1 MASANVNY
9 RVGIDVGSYS
19 IGMAAIAIDDDGKP
33 TEILSAISLIHDSG
47 VDPDSAKSAATR
59 LATSGIARRTRRLY
73 RRKRKRLAKLDK
85 FISSQGWPLKEFEE
99 YEDPFYPW
107 RVRAE
112 LATTPITDKQ
122 ELGEKLSIALRH
134 IARHRGWRNPYSKVT
149 ALYTV
154 AEPSDAFLAIQ
165 GECAKKLGRS
175 IPQTTTVGQLV
186 ASMNLGKTRL
196 RGKAKL
202 ANKANPH
209 GKEAGLF
216 TANKLQ
222 QSDYANEIHTIAKV
236 QGFSNEL
243 VKQIIDHVFA
253 AESPKGSAAERVGKD
268 PLQPTKKRA
277 LKASDAFQRYRIAA
291 LIGNLRIRNSKGNR
305 RLTAEDTRLV
315 FDYLRSLPPKQE
327 PTWQLVAEQLKI
339 DRGNLV
345 GTAIMTDDGER
356 AGAKPPVH
364 ETNRLMESTKIK
376 LLATW
381 WKSADADARAAMV
394 KALSNAEVDDFDSQA
409 GAQVQEFFFGISD
422 KDHEELDKLH
432 LPIGRAAYSEDTLV
446 RLTKRMIDEGM
457 DLYEARQAEFK
468 IPNDWAPPAPEIGE
482 QVGNPAVDRVLKATA
497 RWLNAAERQW
507 GTPKSVNIEH
517 VRDAFMSESSARK
530 LDQDNQRRAKRN
542 EEIVAKMQEIL
553 GIEGR
558 PSRADVWRF
567 QSVERQNCQCAYC
580 GTQIS
585 YKNSEMDHIVPRA
598 GEGSTN
604 TRDNLVAVCRECNS
618 SKSNIAFAV
627 WAENTSRPGVSVQK
641 AVERTRH
648 WVTDSG
654 LRESEFKKFR
664 KQVCD
669 RLRRKATDEPIDA
682 RSLESVAWMA
692 NELRSRIT
700 QKFKDGDT
708 KVRVYN
714 GTLTAKARRASGIS
728 GKLEFVD
735 GKGKSRLDRRHH
747 VVDAAVVAFMSNYVA
762 ETLALRSNMK
772 FDYELRSGKKSKQK
786 LEHKKPKYKTFTGPT
801 PAHQTEWVKWNIRMQ
816 ALAELLNNALAQD
829 RIVVMHNLRLR
840 LGNGAAH
847 EDTIG
852 KLTRIKVGDA
862 ISTTDIDRASSE
874 ALWCALTRDPDF
886 DPKTGLPENPNRTI
900 RIHGTHLTASDEI
913 TVFPV
918 TAASIPIRDGF
929 AKLGSNYHHVR
940 LFRVPNGKKYK
951 YCLMQVYTV
960 DLLKFRKEDLF
971 TVELKPQTISVRTC
985 EAPLR
990 KALANGTA
998 EYLGWLVSDDELFV
1012 NISSFDTP
1020 GIVKLREEYGP
1031 VNRWRLAGFNSNTQM
1046 VLRPLYLSKEGLKPD
1061 VDPEIK
1067 KIIDNR
1073 GWFITVNKLF
1083 STGHVTVV
1091 RRDALGRPR
1100 LHSAA
1105 HLPICWEVK

>member
-1 MASANVNY
+1 MNSANVNY

-112 LATTPITDKQ
+112 LATTAITDQQ

-154 AEPSDAFLAIQ
+154 TEPSDAFLAMQ
-165 GECAKKLGRS
+165 EECAKKLGRS
-175 IPQTTTVGQLV
+175 IPKTITVGQLV

-196 RGKAKL
+196 RGENSLL
-202 ANKANPH
+202 AARPR
-209 GKEAGLF
+209 
-216 TANKLQ
+216 
-222 QSDYANEIHTIAKV
+222 QSDNANEIHAIAKV
-236 QGFSNEL
+236 QGLSNDL

-291 LIGNLRIRNSKGNR
+291 LIGNLRIRGGKGNR
-305 RLTAEDTRLV
+305 RLTAEETRLV
-315 FDYLRSLPPKQE
+315 FDYLRSLPAKQE
-327 PTWQLVAEQLKI
+327 PTWQLVAEQLRI

-376 LLATW
+376 PLAAW

-422 KDHEELDKLH
+422 EDQEKLDGLH

-446 RLTKRMIDEGM
+446 RLTKRMIGEGM

-482 QVGNPAVDRVLKATA
+482 RVGNPAVDRVLKATA
-497 RWLNAAERQW
+497 RWLNATERQW

-517 VRDAFMSESSARK
+517 VRDAFMSESSARE
-530 LDQDNQRRAKRN
+530 LDRDNQQRAKRN
-542 EEIVAKMQEIL
+542 VKVVAEMQEKL

-567 QSVERQNCQCAYC
+567 QSIQRQNGKCAYC
-580 GTQIS
+580 EAQIS
-585 YKNSEMDHIVPRA
+585 FKNSEMDHIVPQA

-627 WAENTSRPGVSVQK
+627 WAENTSRPGVSVK
-641 AVERTRH
+641 EAVERTHH

-654 LRESEFKKFR
+654 LRKPEFDKFR

-692 NELRSRIT
+692 NELRSRIA

-708 KVRVYN
+708 KVRVYK
-714 GTLTAKARRASGIS
+714 GALTAEARRASGIS

-735 GKGKSRLDRRHH
+735 SKGKSRLDRRHH
-747 VVDAAVVAFMSNYVA
+747 AVDAAVVAFMSHYVA

-772 FDYELRSGKKSKQK
+772 FDQELRRKAPQWR
-786 LEHKKPKYKTFTGPT
+786 EFTGSDHV
-801 PAHQTEWVKWNIRMQ
+801 HQVEWTKWKYRMQ

-852 KLTRIKVGDA
+852 KLTRFKVGDA

-874 ALWCALTRDPDF
+874 ALWCALTRDPDY
-886 DPKTGLPENPNRTI
+886 DPKTGLPENPNRMI
-900 RIHGTHLTASDEI
+900 RIHGTHLAASDEI

-918 TAASIPIRDGF
+918 VAASVPIRDGF

-951 YCLMQVYTV
+951 YCLMQVYAV

-1020 GIVKLREEYGP
+1020 GIVKLQEAYGL

-1073 GWFITVNKLF
+1073 GWFVTVNKLF

-1100 LHSAA
+1100 FHSAA

>member
-1 MASANVNY
+1 MTSANVNY

-112 LATTPITDKQ
+112 LATTPITDQQ

-154 AEPSDAFLAIQ
+154 AEPSDALVSIQ
-165 GECAKKLGRS
+165 EQCATELGRP
-175 IPQTTTVGQLV
+175 IPPTTTVGQLI

-196 RGKAKL
+196 RGEDSLL
-202 ANKANPH
+202 AARPR
-209 GKEAGLF
+209 
-216 TANKLQ
+216 
-222 QSDYANEIHTIAKV
+222 QSDNANEIHAIAKV
-236 QGFSNEL
+236 QGLSNDL

-291 LIGNLRIRNSKGNR
+291 LIGNLRIRGGKKNR
-305 RLTAEDTRLV
+305 RLTTEETRLV
-315 FDYLRSLPPKQE
+315 FDYLRSLPAKQE

-356 AGAKPPVH
+356 AGARPPVH

-376 LLATW
+376 PLATW

-422 KDHEELDKLH
+422 EDQEKLDGLH
-432 LPIGRAAYSEDTLV
+432 LPIGRAAYSEDTLD
-446 RLTKRMIDEGM
+446 RLTKRMIGEGM

-482 QVGNPAVDRVLKATA
+482 RVGNPAVDRVLKATA

-507 GTPKSVNIEH
+507 GAPKSINIEH
-517 VRDAFMSESSARK
+517 VRAAFMSESSTRE
-530 LDQDNQRRAKRN
+530 LDRDNQQRAKRN
-542 EEIVAKMQEIL
+542 VKVVAEMQEKL

-567 QSVERQNCQCAYC
+567 QSIQRQNGKCAYC

-585 YKNSEMDHIVPRA
+585 YTNSEMDHIVPQA

-654 LRESEFKKFR
+654 LRKPEFDKFR

-692 NELRSRIT
+692 NELRSRIA

-708 KVRVYN
+708 KVRVYK
-714 GTLTAKARRASGIS
+714 GALTAEARRASGIS

-747 VVDAAVVAFMSNYVA
+747 AVDAAVVAFMSHYVA

-772 FDYELRSGKKSKQK
+772 FDQELRRKAPQWR
-786 LEHKKPKYKTFTGPT
+786 EFTGSDHV
-801 PAHQTEWVKWNIRMQ
+801 HQVEWTKWKYRMQ

-900 RIHGTHLTASDEI
+900 RIHETHLTASDEI

-918 TAASIPIRDGF
+918 AAASVPIRDGF

-998 EYLGWLVSDDELFV
+998 EYLGWLVSDDELL
-1012 NISSFDTP
+1012 IDTSSFDAP
-1020 GIVKLREEYGP
+1020 GVAKLREEYGP
-1031 VNRWRLAGFNSNTQM
+1031 VNRWRLAGLTSVTRLN
-1046 VLRPLYLSKEGLKPD
+1046 LRPLYLSKEGLKPD

-1073 GWFITVNKLF
+1073 SWIITVNKLF
-1083 STGHVTVV
+1083 SIGHVKII

-1100 LHSAA
+1100 LYSAA

>member
-1 MASANVNY
+1 MMMEN
-9 RVGIDVGSYS
+9 
-19 IGMAAIAIDDDGKP
+19 

-85 FISSQGWPLKEFEE
+85 FIRSQGWPLKEFEE

-154 AEPSDAFLAIQ
+154 TEPADALMSIQ
-165 GECAKKLGRS
+165 EQCATELGRP
-175 IPQTTTVGQLV
+175 IPPTTTAGQLI

-196 RGKAKL
+196 RGEDSLL
-202 ANKANPH
+202 AARPR
-209 GKEAGLF
+209 
-216 TANKLQ
+216 
-222 QSDYANEIHTIAKV
+222 QSDNANEIHAIAKV
-236 QGFSNEL
+236 QGLSNEL

-277 LKASDAFQRYRIAA
+277 LKASDAFQQYRIAA
-291 LIGNLRIRNSKGNR
+291 LIGNLRIRGGKENR
-305 RLTAEDTRLV
+305 RLTAEETRLI
-315 FDYLRSLPPKQE
+315 FDYLRSLPAKQE

-376 LLATW
+376 PLAAW
-381 WKSADADARAAMV
+381 WKSADTDARAAMV

-422 KDHEELDKLH
+422 EDQEKLDGLH
-432 LPIGRAAYSEDTLV
+432 LPIGRAAYSEDTLD
-446 RLTKRMIDEGM
+446 RLTKRMIGEGM

-482 QVGNPAVDRVLKATA
+482 RVGNPAVDRVLKATA

-507 GTPKSVNIEH
+507 GAPKSVNIEH
-517 VRDAFMSESSARK
+517 VRDAFMSESSARE
-530 LDQDNQRRAKRN
+530 LDRDNQQRAKRN
-542 EEIVAKMQEIL
+542 VKVVAEMQEKL

-567 QSVERQNCQCAYC
+567 QSIQRQNGKCAYC
-580 GTQIS
+580 EAQIS
-585 YKNSEMDHIVPRA
+585 FKNSEMDHIVPQA

-604 TRDNLVAVCRECNS
+604 TRDNLVAVCHECNS

-627 WAENTSRPGVSVQK
+627 WAENTSRPGVSVQN
-641 AVERTRH
+641 AVEQTRH

-669 RLRRKATDEPIDA
+669 RLQRKATDEPIDA

-692 NELRSRIT
+692 NELRSRIA

-708 KVRVYN
+708 KVRVYK
-714 GTLTAKARRASGIS
+714 GTLTAEARRASGIS

-747 VVDAAVVAFMSNYVA
+747 AVDAAVVAFTSNYVA

-772 FDYELRSGKKSKQK
+772 FDQELRRKAPQWR
-786 LEHKKPKYKTFTGPT
+786 EFTGSDHV
-801 PAHQTEWVKWNIRMQ
+801 HQVEWTKWKYRMQ
-816 ALAELLNNALAQD
+816 ALAELLNNALVQD

-918 TAASIPIRDGF
+918 AAASVPIRDGF
-929 AKLGSNYHHVR
+929 AKLGGNYHHVR
-940 LFRVPNGKKYK
+940 LFRVPSGKKYN
-951 YCLMQVYTV
+951 YFLMRVYTI

-971 TVELKPQTISVRTC
+971 TVELKPQTISVRKC
-985 EAPLR
+985 LPKLR
-990 KALANGTA
+990 EALANGTA
-998 EYLGWLVSDDELFV
+998 EYLGWLVNDDELL
-1012 NISSFDTP
+1012 IRASSASTEKP
-1020 GIVKLREEYGP
+1020 IAKLQEHYGATK
-1031 VNRWRLAGFNSNTQM
+1031 RWRFAGTDSESKIL
-1046 VLRPLYLSKEGLKPD
+1046 LRPLQLSAEGLPSD
-1061 VDPEIK
+1061 VEKDIREIVEK
-1067 KIIDNR
+1067 R
-1073 GWFITVNKLF
+1073 GWRISINSLF
-1083 STGHVTVV
+1083 NGARVTII

-1100 LHSAA
+1100 LYSAA

>member
-1 MASANVNY
+1 MTSANVNY

-85 FISSQGWPLKEFEE
+85 FIRSQGWPLKEFEE

-154 AEPSDAFLAIQ
+154 TEPSDALMSIQ
-165 GECAKKLGRS
+165 EQCATELGRP
-175 IPQTTTVGQLV
+175 IPPTTTAGQLI

-196 RGKAKL
+196 RGEDSLL
-202 ANKANPH
+202 AARPR
-209 GKEAGLF
+209 
-216 TANKLQ
+216 
-222 QSDYANEIHTIAKV
+222 QSDNANEIHAIAKV
-236 QGFSNEL
+236 QGLSNEL

-277 LKASDAFQRYRIAA
+277 LKASDAFQQYRIAA
-291 LIGNLRIRNSKGNR
+291 LIGNLRIRGGKENR
-305 RLTAEDTRLV
+305 RLTAEETRLI
-315 FDYLRSLPPKQE
+315 FDYLRSLPAKQE

-376 LLATW
+376 PLAAW
-381 WKSADADARAAMV
+381 WKSADTDARAAMV

-422 KDHEELDKLH
+422 EDQEKLDGLH
-432 LPIGRAAYSEDTLV
+432 LPIGRAAYSEDTLD
-446 RLTKRMIDEGM
+446 RLTKRMIGEGM

-482 QVGNPAVDRVLKATA
+482 RVGNPAVDRVLKATA

-507 GTPKSVNIEH
+507 GAPKSVNIEH
-517 VRDAFMSESSARK
+517 VRDAFMSESSARE
-530 LDQDNQRRAKRN
+530 LDRDNQQRAKRN
-542 EEIVAKMQEIL
+542 VKVVAEMQEKL

-567 QSVERQNCQCAYC
+567 QSIQRQNGKCAYC
-580 GTQIS
+580 EAQIS
-585 YKNSEMDHIVPRA
+585 FKNSEMDHIVPQA

-604 TRDNLVAVCRECNS
+604 TRDNLVAVCHECNS

-627 WAENTSRPGVSVQK
+627 WAENTSRPGVSVQN
-641 AVERTRH
+641 AVEQTRH

-669 RLRRKATDEPIDA
+669 RLQRKATDEPIDA

-692 NELRSRIT
+692 NELRSRIA

-708 KVRVYN
+708 KVRVYK
-714 GTLTAKARRASGIS
+714 GTLTAEARRASGIS

-747 VVDAAVVAFMSNYVA
+747 AVDAAVVAFTSNYVA

-772 FDYELRSGKKSKQK
+772 FDQELRRKAPQWR
-786 LEHKKPKYKTFTGPT
+786 EFTGSDHV
-801 PAHQTEWVKWNIRMQ
+801 HQVEWTKWKYRMQ
-816 ALAELLNNALAQD
+816 ALAELLNNALVQD

-918 TAASIPIRDGF
+918 AAASVPIRDGF

-940 LFRVPNGKKYK
+940 LFRVPNGKKYN
-951 YCLMQVYTV
+951 YFLMRVYTI

-971 TVELKPQTISVRTC
+971 TVELKPQTISVRKC
-985 EAPLR
+985 LPKLR
-990 KALANGTA
+990 EALANGTA
-998 EYLGWLVSDDELFV
+998 EYLGWLVNDDELL
-1012 NISSFDTP
+1012 IRASSASTEKP
-1020 GIVKLREEYGP
+1020 IAKLQEHYGATK
-1031 VNRWRLAGFNSNTQM
+1031 RWRFAGTDSESKIL
-1046 VLRPLYLSKEGLKPD
+1046 LRPLQLSAEGLPSD
-1061 VDPEIK
+1061 VEKDIREIVEK
-1067 KIIDNR
+1067 R
-1073 GWFITVNKLF
+1073 GWRISINSLF
-1083 STGHVTVV
+1083 NGARVTII

-1100 LHSAA
+1100 LYSAA

>member
-1 MASANVNY
+1 
-9 RVGIDVGSYS
+9 
-19 IGMAAIAIDDDGKP
+19 MAAIAIDDDGKP

-112 LATTPITDKQ
+112 LATTPITDQQ

-134 IARHRGWRNPYSKVT
+134 IARHRGWRNPYSKIT

-154 AEPSDAFLAIQ
+154 AEPSDALVSIQ
-165 GECAKKLGRS
+165 EQCATELGRP
-175 IPQTTTVGQLV
+175 IPPTTTVGQLV

-196 RGKAKL
+196 RGEDSLL
-202 ANKANPH
+202 AARPR
-209 GKEAGLF
+209 
-216 TANKLQ
+216 
-222 QSDYANEIHTIAKV
+222 QSDNANEIHAIAKV
-236 QGFSNEL
+236 QGLSNDL

-277 LKASDAFQRYRIAA
+277 LKASDAFQLYRIAA
-291 LIGNLRIRNSKGNR
+291 LIGNLRIRGGKKNR
-305 RLTAEDTRLV
+305 RLTAEETRLV
-315 FDYLRSLPPKQE
+315 FDYLRSLPAKQE

-376 LLATW
+376 PLATW

-422 KDHEELDKLH
+422 EDQEKLDGLH
-432 LPIGRAAYSEDTLV
+432 LPIGRAAYSEDTLD
-446 RLTKRMIDEGM
+446 RLTKRMIGEGM

-482 QVGNPAVDRVLKATA
+482 RVGNPAVDRVLKATA

-507 GTPKSVNIEH
+507 GAPKSVNIEH

-530 LDQDNQRRAKRN
+530 LDQDNQHRAKRN
-542 EEIVAKMQEIL
+542 EEIVAEMQEKL

-654 LRESEFKKFR
+654 LRKPEFDKFR

-692 NELRSRIT
+692 NELRSRIA

-714 GTLTAKARRASGIS
+714 GTLTAKARKASGIS

-801 PAHQTEWVKWNIRMQ
+801 PTHQAEWVKWNIRMQ

-929 AKLGSNYHHVR
+929 AKLGGNYHHVR
-940 LFRVPNGKKYK
+940 LFRVPSGKKYN
-951 YCLMQVYTV
+951 YFLMRVYTI

-971 TVELKPQTISVRTC
+971 TVELKPQTISVRKC
-985 EAPLR
+985 SSKLR
-990 KALANGTA
+990 EALANGTA
-998 EYLGWLVSDDELFV
+998 EYLGWLVNDDELL
-1012 NISSFDTP
+1012 IRASSASTEKP
-1020 GIVKLREEYGP
+1020 IAKLQEHYGP
-1031 VNRWRLAGFNSNTQM
+1031 TKRWRFAGTDSESRIL
-1046 VLRPLYLSKEGLKPD
+1046 LRPLQLSAEGLPSD
-1061 VDPEIK
+1061 VEKDIREIVEK
-1067 KIIDNR
+1067 R
-1073 GWFITVNKLF
+1073 GWRISINSLF
-1083 STGHVTVV
+1083 NGARVTII

>member
-1 MASANVNY
+1 MTSANVNY

-149 ALYTV
+149 ALYAV
-154 AEPSDAFLAIQ
+154 AEPSDALVSIQ
-165 GECAKKLGRS
+165 EQCATELGRP
-175 IPQTTTVGQLV
+175 IPPTTTVGQLV

-196 RGKAKL
+196 RGEDSLL
-202 ANKANPH
+202 AARPR
-209 GKEAGLF
+209 
-216 TANKLQ
+216 
-222 QSDYANEIHTIAKV
+222 QSDNANEIHAIARV
-236 QGFSNEL
+236 QGLSNEL

-277 LKASDAFQRYRIAA
+277 LKASDAFQLYRIAA
-291 LIGNLRIRNSKGNR
+291 LIGNLRIRGGKKNR
-305 RLTAEDTRLV
+305 RLTTEETRLV
-315 FDYLRSLPPKQE
+315 FDYLRSLPAKQE
-327 PTWQLVAEQLKI
+327 PTWQLVAEQLRI

-376 LLATW
+376 PLAAW

-422 KDHEELDKLH
+422 EDQEKLDGLH

-446 RLTKRMIDEGM
+446 RLTKRMIGEGM

-482 QVGNPAVDRVLKATA
+482 RVGNPAVDRVLKATA

-507 GTPKSVNIEH
+507 GAPKSVNIEH
-517 VRDAFMSESSARK
+517 VRAAFMSESSARE
-530 LDQDNQRRAKRN
+530 LDRDNQQRAKRN
-542 EEIVAKMQEIL
+542 VKVVAEMQEKL

-567 QSVERQNCQCAYC
+567 QSIQRQNGKCAYC

-585 YKNSEMDHIVPRA
+585 YMNSEMDHIVPQA

-654 LRESEFKKFR
+654 LRKPEFDKFR

-692 NELRSRIT
+692 NELRSRIA

-708 KVRVYN
+708 KVRVYK
-714 GTLTAKARRASGIS
+714 GALTAEARRASGIS

-747 VVDAAVVAFMSNYVA
+747 AVDAAVVAFTSNYVA

-772 FDYELRSGKKSKQK
+772 FDQELRRKAPQWR
-786 LEHKKPKYKTFTGPT
+786 EFTGSDHV
-801 PAHQTEWVKWNIRMQ
+801 HQVEWTKWKYRMQ
-816 ALAELLNNALAQD
+816 ALAELLNNALVQD

-852 KLTRIKVGDA
+852 KLTRLKVGDA

-874 ALWCALTRDPDF
+874 ALWCALTRDPDY

-918 TAASIPIRDGF
+918 AAASIPIRDGF

-940 LFRVPNGKKYK
+940 LFRVPNGKKYN
-951 YCLMQVYTV
+951 YFLMRVYTI

-971 TVELKPQTISVRTC
+971 TVELKPQTTSVRKC
-985 EAPLR
+985 LPKLR
-990 KALANGTA
+990 EALANGTA
-998 EYLGWLVSDDELFV
+998 EYLGWLVNDDELL
-1012 NISSFDTP
+1012 ISASASIEKP
-1020 GIVKLREEYGP
+1020 IAKLQEQYGP
-1031 VNRWRLAGFNSNTQM
+1031 TKRWRFAGTDSESRIL
-1046 VLRPLYLSKEGLKPD
+1046 LRPLQLSAEGLPSD
-1061 VDPEIK
+1061 VEKDIREIVEK
-1067 KIIDNR
+1067 R
-1073 GWFITVNKLF
+1073 GWRISINNLF
-1083 STGHVTVV
+1083 NGARVTII

-1105 HLPICWEVK
+1105 HLPTCWEVK

>member
-1 MASANVNY
+1 MTSANVNY

-59 LATSGIARRTRRLY
+59 LATSGVARRTRRLY

-154 AEPSDAFLAIQ
+154 AEPSDALVSIQ
-165 GECAKKLGRS
+165 EQCAAELGRP
-175 IPQTTTVGQLV
+175 IPPTTTVGQLV

-196 RGKAKL
+196 RGEDSLL
-202 ANKANPH
+202 AARPR
-209 GKEAGLF
+209 
-216 TANKLQ
+216 
-222 QSDYANEIHTIAKV
+222 QSDNANEIHTIAKV
-236 QGFSNEL
+236 QGLSNKL

-277 LKASDAFQRYRIAA
+277 LKASDAFQLYRIAA
-291 LIGNLRIRNSKGNR
+291 LIGNLRIRGGKKNR
-305 RLTAEDTRLV
+305 RLTAEETKLV
-315 FDYLRSLPPKQE
+315 FDYLRSLPAKQE

-364 ETNRLMESTKIK
+364 ETNRLMESTRIK
-376 LLATW
+376 PLATW
-381 WKSADADARAAMV
+381 WKSADADAQAAMV

-422 KDHEELDKLH
+422 EDQEKLDGLH
-432 LPIGRAAYSEDTLV
+432 LPIGRAAYSEDTLD
-446 RLTKRMIDEGM
+446 RLTKRMIGEGM

-482 QVGNPAVDRVLKATA
+482 RVGNPAVDRVLKATA

-507 GTPKSVNIEH
+507 GAPKSVNIEH
-517 VRDAFMSESSARK
+517 VRAAFMSESSARE
-530 LDQDNQRRAKRN
+530 LDRDNQQRAKRN
-542 EEIVAKMQEIL
+542 VKVVAEMQEKL

-567 QSVERQNCQCAYC
+567 QSIQRQNGKCAYC
-580 GTQIS
+580 GAQIS
-585 YKNSEMDHIVPRA
+585 FKNSEMDHIVPQA

-654 LRESEFKKFR
+654 LHKPEFDKFR

-692 NELRSRIT
+692 NELCSRIA

-708 KVRVYN
+708 KVRVYK
-714 GTLTAKARRASGIS
+714 GALTAEARRASGIA

-747 VVDAAVVAFMSNYVA
+747 AVDAAVVAFMSHYVA

-772 FDYELRSGKKSKQK
+772 FDQELRRKAPQWR
-786 LEHKKPKYKTFTGPT
+786 EFTGSDHV
-801 PAHQTEWVKWNIRMQ
+801 HQVEWTKWKYRMQ

-918 TAASIPIRDGF
+918 AAASVPIRDGF
-929 AKLGSNYHHVR
+929 AKLGGNYHHVR
-940 LFRVPNGKKYK
+940 LFRVPSGKKYN
-951 YCLMQVYTV
+951 YFLMRVYTI

-971 TVELKPQTISVRTC
+971 TVELKPQTISVRKC
-985 EAPLR
+985 LPKLR
-990 KALANGTA
+990 EALANGTA
-998 EYLGWLVSDDELFV
+998 EYLGWLVNDDELL
-1012 NISSFDTP
+1012 IRASSASTEKP
-1020 GIVKLREEYGP
+1020 IAKLQEHYGATK
-1031 VNRWRLAGFNSNTQM
+1031 RWRFAGTDSESKIL
-1046 VLRPLYLSKEGLKPD
+1046 LRPLQLSAEGLPSD
-1061 VDPEIK
+1061 VEKDIREIVEK
-1067 KIIDNR
+1067 R
-1073 GWFITVNKLF
+1073 GWRISINSLF
-1083 STGHVTVV
+1083 NGARVTII

-1100 LHSAA
+1100 LYSAA

>member
-1 MASANVNY
+1 MTSANVNY

-85 FISSQGWPLKEFEE
+85 FIRSQGWPLKEFEE

-154 AEPSDAFLAIQ
+154 TEPSDALMSIQ
-165 GECAKKLGRS
+165 EQCATELGRP
-175 IPQTTTVGQLV
+175 IPPTTTAGQLI

-196 RGKAKL
+196 RGEDSLL
-202 ANKANPH
+202 AARPR
-209 GKEAGLF
+209 
-216 TANKLQ
+216 
-222 QSDYANEIHTIAKV
+222 QSDNANEIHGIAKV
-236 QGFSNEL
+236 QGLSNEL

-277 LKASDAFQRYRIAA
+277 LKASDAFQQYRIAA
-291 LIGNLRIRNSKGNR
+291 LIGNLRIRGGKENR
-305 RLTAEDTRLV
+305 RLTAEETRLI
-315 FDYLRSLPPKQE
+315 FDYLRSLPAKQE

-376 LLATW
+376 PLAAW
-381 WKSADADARAAMV
+381 WKSADTDARAAMV

-422 KDHEELDKLH
+422 EDQEKLDGLH
-432 LPIGRAAYSEDTLV
+432 LPIGRAAYSEDTLD
-446 RLTKRMIDEGM
+446 RLTKRMIGEGM

-482 QVGNPAVDRVLKATA
+482 RVGNPAVDRVLKATA

-507 GTPKSVNIEH
+507 GAPKSVNIEH
-517 VRDAFMSESSARK
+517 VRDAFMSESSARE
-530 LDQDNQRRAKRN
+530 LDRDNQQRAKRN
-542 EEIVAKMQEIL
+542 VKVVAEMQEKL

-567 QSVERQNCQCAYC
+567 QSIQRQNGKCAYC
-580 GTQIS
+580 EAQIS
-585 YKNSEMDHIVPRA
+585 FKNSEMDHIVPQA

-604 TRDNLVAVCRECNS
+604 TRDNLVAVCHECNS

-627 WAENTSRPGVSVQK
+627 WAENTSRPGVSVQN
-641 AVERTRH
+641 AVEQTRH

-669 RLRRKATDEPIDA
+669 RLQRKATDEPIDA

-692 NELRSRIT
+692 NELRSRIA

-708 KVRVYN
+708 KVRVYK
-714 GTLTAKARRASGIS
+714 GTLTAEARRASGIS

-747 VVDAAVVAFMSNYVA
+747 AVDAAVVAFTSNYVA

-772 FDYELRSGKKSKQK
+772 FDQELRRKAPQWR
-786 LEHKKPKYKTFTGPT
+786 EFTGSDHV
-801 PAHQTEWVKWNIRMQ
+801 HQVEWTKWKYRMQ
-816 ALAELLNNALAQD
+816 ALAELLNNALVQD

-918 TAASIPIRDGF
+918 AAASVPIRDGF
-929 AKLGSNYHHVR
+929 AKLGGNYHHVR
-940 LFRVPNGKKYK
+940 LFRVPSGKKYN
-951 YCLMQVYTV
+951 YFLMRVYTI

-971 TVELKPQTISVRTC
+971 TVELKPQTISVRKC
-985 EAPLR
+985 LPKLR
-990 KALANGTA
+990 EALANGTA
-998 EYLGWLVSDDELFV
+998 EYLGWLVNDDELL
-1012 NISSFDTP
+1012 IRASSASTEKP
-1020 GIVKLREEYGP
+1020 IAKLQEHYGATK
-1031 VNRWRLAGFNSNTQM
+1031 RWRFAGTDSESKIL
-1046 VLRPLYLSKEGLKPD
+1046 LRPLQLSAEGLPSD
-1061 VDPEIK
+1061 VEKDIREIVEK
-1067 KIIDNR
+1067 R
-1073 GWFITVNKLF
+1073 GWRISINSLF
-1083 STGHVTVV
+1083 NGARVTII

-1100 LHSAA
+1100 LYSAA

>member
-1 MASANVNY
+1 MNSANVNY

-19 IGMAAIAIDDDGKP
+19 LGMAAIAIDDDGKP

-112 LATTPITDKQ
+112 LATTAITDQQ

-154 AEPSDAFLAIQ
+154 TEPSDALVSIQ
-165 GECAKKLGRS
+165 EQCATELGRP
-175 IPQTTTVGQLV
+175 IPPTTTVGQLV
-186 ASMNLGKTRL
+186 ASMNLDKTRL
-196 RGKAKL
+196 RGEDSLL
-202 ANKANPH
+202 AARPR
-209 GKEAGLF
+209 
-216 TANKLQ
+216 
-222 QSDYANEIHTIAKV
+222 QSDNANEIHTIAKV
-236 QGFSNEL
+236 QGLSNDL

-291 LIGNLRIRNSKGNR
+291 LIGNLRIRGGKGNR
-305 RLTAEDTRLV
+305 RLTTEETRLV
-315 FDYLRSLPPKQE
+315 FDYLRSLPAKQE

-376 LLATW
+376 PLAAW

-422 KDHEELDKLH
+422 KDHEELDGLH

-446 RLTKRMIDEGM
+446 RLTKRMIGEGM
-457 DLYEARQAEFK
+457 DLYGARQAEFK

-482 QVGNPAVDRVLKATA
+482 RVGNPAVDRVLKATA

-517 VRDAFMSESSARK
+517 VRDAFMSESSAQK
-530 LDQDNQRRAKRN
+530 LNRDNQQRAKRN
-542 EEIVAKMQEIL
+542 VKVVAEMQEKL

-567 QSVERQNCQCAYC
+567 QSIQRQNGKCAYC
-580 GTQIS
+580 GAQIS
-585 YKNSEMDHIVPRA
+585 FKNSEMDHIVPQA

-604 TRDNLVAVCRECNS
+604 TRDNLVAVCHECNS

-654 LRESEFKKFR
+654 LRKPEFDKFR

-692 NELRSRIT
+692 NELRSRIA

-708 KVRVYN
+708 KVRVYK
-714 GTLTAKARRASGIS
+714 GALTAEARRASGIS

-747 VVDAAVVAFMSNYVA
+747 AVDAAVVAFTSNYVA

-772 FDYELRSGKKSKQK
+772 FDQELRRKAPQWR
-786 LEHKKPKYKTFTGPT
+786 EFTGSDHV
-801 PAHQTEWVKWNIRMQ
+801 HQVEWTKWKYCMQ
-816 ALAELLNNALAQD
+816 ALAELLNNALVQD

-874 ALWCALTRDPDF
+874 ALWCALTRDPDY

-900 RIHGTHLTASDEI
+900 RIHGTHLAASDEI

-929 AKLGSNYHHVR
+929 AKLGKNYHHVR

-998 EYLGWLVSDDELFV
+998 EYLGWLVSDDELL
-1012 NISSFDTP
+1012 IDTSSFDAP

-1031 VNRWRLAGFNSNTQM
+1031 VNRWRLAGLNSVSRM
-1046 VLRPLYLSKEGLKPD
+1046 KLRPLYLSKEGLKPD

-1067 KIIDNR
+1067 KIVDDRTWI
-1073 GWFITVNKLF
+1073 IAVHKLF
-1083 STGHVTVV
+1083 NTGHVKII

>member
-1 MASANVNY
+1 MTSANVNY

-112 LATTPITDKQ
+112 LATTPITDQQ

-154 AEPSDAFLAIQ
+154 TEPSDAFLAMQ
-165 GECAKKLGRS
+165 EECAKKLGRS
-175 IPQTTTVGQLV
+175 IPKTITVGQLV

-196 RGKAKL
+196 RGENSLL
-202 ANKANPH
+202 AARPR
-209 GKEAGLF
+209 
-216 TANKLQ
+216 
-222 QSDYANEIHTIAKV
+222 QSDNANEIHTIAKV
-236 QGFSNEL
+236 QDLSNEL
-243 VKQIIDHVFA
+243 VRQIIDHVFA

-291 LIGNLRIRNSKGNR
+291 LIGNLRIRSDKGNR
-305 RLTAEDTRLV
+305 RLTAEETRLV
-315 FDYLRSLPPKQE
+315 FDYLRSLPAKQE
-327 PTWQLVAEQLKI
+327 PTWQLVAEQLRI

-364 ETNRLMESTKIK
+364 DTNRIMESTKIK
-376 LLATW
+376 PLAAW

-422 KDHEELDKLH
+422 EDQEKLDGLH

-446 RLTKRMIDEGM
+446 RLTKRMIGEGM

-482 QVGNPAVDRVLKATA
+482 RVGNPAVDRVLKATA

-507 GTPKSVNIEH
+507 GAPKSVNIEH
-517 VRDAFMSESSARK
+517 VRAAFMSKSSAWE
-530 LDQDNQRRAKRN
+530 LDRDNQHRAKRN
-542 EEIVAKMQEIL
+542 VKVVAEMQEKL

-567 QSVERQNCQCAYC
+567 QSIQRQNGKCAYC
-580 GTQIS
+580 EAQIS
-585 YKNSEMDHIVPRA
+585 FKNSEMDHIVPQA

-627 WAENTSRPGVSVQK
+627 WAENTSRPGVSVK
-641 AVERTRH
+641 EAVERTHH

-654 LRESEFKKFR
+654 LRKPEFDKFR

-692 NELRSRIT
+692 NELRSRIA

-708 KVRVYN
+708 KVRVYK
-714 GTLTAKARRASGIS
+714 GALTAEARRASGIS

-735 GKGKSRLDRRHH
+735 SKGKSRLDRRHH
-747 VVDAAVVAFMSNYVA
+747 AVDAAVVAFTSNYVA

-772 FDYELRSGKKSKQK
+772 FDQELRRKAPQWR
-786 LEHKKPKYKTFTGPT
+786 EFTGSDHV
-801 PAHQTEWVKWNIRMQ
+801 HQVEWTKWKYRMQ
-816 ALAELLNNALAQD
+816 ALAELLNNALVQD

-886 DPKTGLPENPNRTI
+886 DPKTGLPENPNRMI
-900 RIHGTHLTASDEI
+900 RIHGTHLAASDEI

-918 TAASIPIRDGF
+918 VAASVPIRDGF

-951 YCLMQVYTV
+951 YCLMQVYAV

-998 EYLGWLVSDDELFV
+998 EYLGWLVSDDELL
-1012 NISSFDTP
+1012 IDTSSFDAP
-1020 GIVKLREEYGP
+1020 GVAKLREEYGP
-1031 VNRWRLAGFNSNTQM
+1031 VNRWRLAGLTSVTRLN
-1046 VLRPLYLSKEGLKPD
+1046 LRPLYLSKEGLKPD

-1073 GWFITVNKLF
+1073 SWIITVNKLF
-1083 STGHVTVV
+1083 SIGHVKII

-1100 LHSAA
+1100 LYSAA

>member
-1 MASANVNY
+1 MTSANVNY

-47 VDPDSAKSAATR
+47 VDPDSTKSAATR

-85 FISSQGWPLKEFEE
+85 FIRSQGWPLKEFEE

-154 AEPSDAFLAIQ
+154 TEPSDALVSIQ
-165 GECAKKLGRS
+165 EQCATELGRP
-175 IPQTTTVGQLV
+175 IPPTTTVSQLV

-196 RGKAKL
+196 RGEDSLL
-202 ANKANPH
+202 AARPR
-209 GKEAGLF
+209 
-216 TANKLQ
+216 
-222 QSDYANEIHTIAKV
+222 QSDNANEIHAIAKV
-236 QGFSNEL
+236 QGLSDEL

-291 LIGNLRIRNSKGNR
+291 LIGNLRIRGGKGNR
-305 RLTAEDTRLV
+305 RLTTEETRLV
-315 FDYLRSLPPKQE
+315 FDYLRSLPAKQE

-376 LLATW
+376 PLATW

-409 GAQVQEFFFGISD
+409 GAQVQEFFFSISD
-422 KDHEELDKLH
+422 EDQEKLDGLH

-446 RLTKRMIDEGM
+446 RLTKRMIGKGM

-482 QVGNPAVDRVLKATA
+482 RVGNPAVDRVLKATA

-517 VRDAFMSESSARK
+517 VRDAFMSESSAWE
-530 LDQDNQRRAKRN
+530 LDRDNQHRAKRN
-542 EEIVAKMQEIL
+542 VKVVAEMQEKL

-567 QSVERQNCQCAYC
+567 QSIQRQNGKCAYC
-580 GTQIS
+580 GAEIS
-585 YKNSEMDHIVPRA
+585 FKNSEMDHIIPQA

-604 TRDNLVAVCRECNS
+604 TRDNLVAVCHECNS

-654 LRESEFKKFR
+654 LRKPEFDKFR

-692 NELRSRIT
+692 NELRSRIA

-708 KVRVYN
+708 KVRVYK
-714 GTLTAKARRASGIS
+714 GALTAEARRASGIS

-747 VVDAAVVAFMSNYVA
+747 AVDAAVVAFTSNYVA
-762 ETLALRSNMK
+762 ETLALRSSMK
-772 FDYELRSGKKSKQK
+772 FDQELRRKAPQWR
-786 LEHKKPKYKTFTGPT
+786 EFTGSDHV
-801 PAHQTEWVKWNIRMQ
+801 HQVEWTKWKYRMQ
-816 ALAELLNNALAQD
+816 ALAELLNNALVQD

-886 DPKTGLPENPNRTI
+886 DPKTGLPENPNRMI
-900 RIHGTHLTASDEI
+900 RIHGTHLAASDEI

-918 TAASIPIRDGF
+918 VAASVPIRDGF
-929 AKLGSNYHHVR
+929 AKLGGNYHHVR

-951 YCLMQVYTV
+951 YCLMQVYAV

-1020 GIVKLREEYGP
+1020 GIVKLQEAYGL

-1073 GWFITVNKLF
+1073 GWFVTVNKLF

-1100 LHSAA
+1100 FHSAA

>member
-1 MASANVNY
+1 MLQPTDLPPSAFFFTKGFALTSANVNY

-112 LATTPITDKQ
+112 LATTPITDQQ

-154 AEPSDAFLAIQ
+154 TEPSDAFLAMQ
-165 GECAKKLGRS
+165 EECAKKLGRS
-175 IPQTTTVGQLV
+175 IPKTITVGQLV

-196 RGKAKL
+196 RGENSLL
-202 ANKANPH
+202 AARPR
-209 GKEAGLF
+209 
-216 TANKLQ
+216 
-222 QSDYANEIHTIAKV
+222 QSDNANEIHTIAKV
-236 QGFSNEL
+236 QDLSNEL
-243 VKQIIDHVFA
+243 VRQIIDHVFA

-291 LIGNLRIRNSKGNR
+291 LIGNLRIRSDKGNR
-305 RLTAEDTRLV
+305 RLTAEETRLV
-315 FDYLRSLPPKQE
+315 FDYLRSLPAKQE
-327 PTWQLVAEQLKI
+327 PTWQLVAEQLRI

-364 ETNRLMESTKIK
+364 DTNRIMESTKIK
-376 LLATW
+376 PLAAW

-422 KDHEELDKLH
+422 EDQEKLDGLH

-446 RLTKRMIDEGM
+446 RLTKRMIGEGM

-482 QVGNPAVDRVLKATA
+482 RVGNPAVDRVLKATA

-507 GTPKSVNIEH
+507 GAPKSVNIEH
-517 VRDAFMSESSARK
+517 VRAAFMSKSSAWE
-530 LDQDNQRRAKRN
+530 LDRDNQHRAKRN
-542 EEIVAKMQEIL
+542 VKVVAEMQEKL

-567 QSVERQNCQCAYC
+567 QSIQRQNGKCAYC
-580 GTQIS
+580 EAQIS
-585 YKNSEMDHIVPRA
+585 FKNSEMDHIVPQA

-627 WAENTSRPGVSVQK
+627 WAENTSRPGVSVK
-641 AVERTRH
+641 EAVERTHH

-654 LRESEFKKFR
+654 LRKPEFDKFR

-692 NELRSRIT
+692 NELRSRIA

-708 KVRVYN
+708 KVRVYK
-714 GTLTAKARRASGIS
+714 GALTAEARRASGIS

-735 GKGKSRLDRRHH
+735 SKGKSRLDRRHH
-747 VVDAAVVAFMSNYVA
+747 AVDAAVVAFTSNYVA

-772 FDYELRSGKKSKQK
+772 FDQELRRKAPQWR
-786 LEHKKPKYKTFTGPT
+786 EFTGSDHV
-801 PAHQTEWVKWNIRMQ
+801 HQVEWTKWKYRMQ
-816 ALAELLNNALAQD
+816 ALAELLNNALVQD

-886 DPKTGLPENPNRTI
+886 DPKTGLPENPNRMI
-900 RIHGTHLTASDEI
+900 RIHGTHLAASDEI

-918 TAASIPIRDGF
+918 VAASVPIRDGF

-951 YCLMQVYTV
+951 YCLMQVYAV

-998 EYLGWLVSDDELFV
+998 EYLGWLVSDDELL
-1012 NISSFDTP
+1012 IDTSSFDAP
-1020 GIVKLREEYGP
+1020 GVAKLREEYGP
-1031 VNRWRLAGFNSNTQM
+1031 VNRWRLAGLTSVTRLN
-1046 VLRPLYLSKEGLKPD
+1046 LRPLYLSKEGLKPD

-1073 GWFITVNKLF
+1073 SWIITVNKLF
-1083 STGHVTVV
+1083 SIGHVKII

-1100 LHSAA
+1100 LYSAA

>member
-1 MASANVNY
+1 MTSANVNY

-112 LATTPITDKQ
+112 LATTAITDQQ

-149 ALYTV
+149 ALYAV
-154 AEPSDAFLAIQ
+154 AEPSDALVSIQ
-165 GECAKKLGRS
+165 EQCATELGRP
-175 IPQTTTVGQLV
+175 IPPTTTVGQLV

-196 RGKAKL
+196 RGEDSLL
-202 ANKANPH
+202 AARPR
-209 GKEAGLF
+209 
-216 TANKLQ
+216 
-222 QSDYANEIHTIAKV
+222 QSDNANEIHAIARV
-236 QGFSNEL
+236 QGLSNEL

-277 LKASDAFQRYRIAA
+277 LKASDAFQLYRIAA
-291 LIGNLRIRNSKGNR
+291 LIGNLRIRGGKKNR
-305 RLTAEDTRLV
+305 RLTTEETRLV
-315 FDYLRSLPPKQE
+315 FDYLRSLPAKQE
-327 PTWQLVAEQLKI
+327 PTWQLVAEQLRI

-376 LLATW
+376 PLAAW

-422 KDHEELDKLH
+422 EDQEKLDGLH

-446 RLTKRMIDEGM
+446 RLTKRMIGEGM

-482 QVGNPAVDRVLKATA
+482 RVGNPAVDRVLKATA

-507 GTPKSVNIEH
+507 GAPKSVNIEH
-517 VRDAFMSESSARK
+517 VRAAFMSESSARE
-530 LDQDNQRRAKRN
+530 LDRDNQQRAKRN
-542 EEIVAKMQEIL
+542 VKVVAEMQEKL

-558 PSRADVWRF
+558 PNRADVWRF
-567 QSVERQNCQCAYC
+567 QSIQRQNGKCAYC

-585 YKNSEMDHIVPRA
+585 YMNSEMDHIVPQA

-654 LRESEFKKFR
+654 LRKPEFDKFR

-692 NELRSRIT
+692 NELRSRIA

-708 KVRVYN
+708 KVRVYK
-714 GTLTAKARRASGIS
+714 GALTAEVRRASGIA

-747 VVDAAVVAFMSNYVA
+747 AVDAAVVAFTSNYVA

-772 FDYELRSGKKSKQK
+772 FDQELRRKAPQWR
-786 LEHKKPKYKTFTGPT
+786 EFTGSDHV
-801 PAHQTEWVKWNIRMQ
+801 HQVEWTKWKYRMQ
-816 ALAELLNNALAQD
+816 ALAELLNNALVQD

-886 DPKTGLPENPNRTI
+886 DPKTGLPENPNRMI
-900 RIHGTHLTASDEI
+900 RIHGTHLAASDEI

-918 TAASIPIRDGF
+918 AAASIPIRDGF

-940 LFRVPNGKKYK
+940 LFRVPNGKKYN
-951 YCLMQVYTV
+951 YFLMRVYTI

-971 TVELKPQTISVRTC
+971 TVELKPQTTSVRKC
-985 EAPLR
+985 LPKLR
-990 KALANGTA
+990 EALANGTA
-998 EYLGWLVSDDELFV
+998 EYLGWLVNDDELL
-1012 NISSFDTP
+1012 ISASASIEKP
-1020 GIVKLREEYGP
+1020 IAKLQEQYGP
-1031 VNRWRLAGFNSNTQM
+1031 TKRWRFAGTDSESRIL
-1046 VLRPLYLSKEGLKPD
+1046 LRPLQLSAEGLPSD
-1061 VDPEIK
+1061 VEKDIREIVEK
-1067 KIIDNR
+1067 R
-1073 GWFITVNKLF
+1073 GWRISINNLF
-1083 STGHVTVV
+1083 NGARVTII

-1105 HLPICWEVK
+1105 HLPTCWEVK

>member
-1 MASANVNY
+1 MNSANVNY

-59 LATSGIARRTRRLY
+59 LATSGVARRTRRLY

-154 AEPSDAFLAIQ
+154 AEPSDALVSIQ
-165 GECAKKLGRS
+165 QQCATELGRP
-175 IPQTTTVGQLV
+175 IPPTTTVGQLV

-196 RGKAKL
+196 RGEDSLL
-202 ANKANPH
+202 AARPR
-209 GKEAGLF
+209 
-216 TANKLQ
+216 
-222 QSDYANEIHTIAKV
+222 QSDNANEIHAIAKV

-277 LKASDAFQRYRIAA
+277 LKASDAFQLYRIAA
-291 LIGNLRIRNSKGNR
+291 LIGNLRIRGGKKNR
-305 RLTAEDTRLV
+305 RLTTEETRLV
-315 FDYLRSLPPKQE
+315 FDYLRSLPAKQE
-327 PTWQLVAEQLKI
+327 PTWQLVAEQLRI

-376 LLATW
+376 PLAAW

-422 KDHEELDKLH
+422 EDQEKLDGLH

-446 RLTKRMIDEGM
+446 RLTKRMIGEGM

-482 QVGNPAVDRVLKATA
+482 RVGNPAVDRVLKATA

-507 GTPKSVNIEH
+507 GAPKSVNIEH
-517 VRDAFMSESSARK
+517 VRAAFMSESSARE
-530 LDQDNQRRAKRN
+530 LDRDNQQRAKRN
-542 EEIVAKMQEIL
+542 VKVVAEMQEKL

-567 QSVERQNCQCAYC
+567 QSIQRQNGKCAYC

-585 YKNSEMDHIVPRA
+585 YMNSEMDHIVPQA

-627 WAENTSRPGVSVQK
+627 WAENTSRPGVSVK
-641 AVERTRH
+641 EAVERIRH

-654 LRESEFKKFR
+654 LRKPEFDKFR

-692 NELRSRIT
+692 NELRSRIA

-708 KVRVYN
+708 KVRVYK
-714 GTLTAKARRASGIS
+714 GALTAEVRRASGIA

-747 VVDAAVVAFMSNYVA
+747 AVDAAVVAFTSNYVA

-772 FDYELRSGKKSKQK
+772 FDQELRRKAPQWR
-786 LEHKKPKYKTFTGPT
+786 EFTGSDHV
-801 PAHQTEWVKWNIRMQ
+801 HQVEWTKWKYRMQ
-816 ALAELLNNALAQD
+816 ALAELLNNALVQD

-886 DPKTGLPENPNRTI
+886 DPKTGLPENPNRMI
-900 RIHGTHLTASDEI
+900 RIHGTHLAASDEI

-918 TAASIPIRDGF
+918 AAASIPIRDGF

-940 LFRVPNGKKYK
+940 LFRVPNGKKYN
-951 YCLMQVYTV
+951 YFLMRVYTI

-971 TVELKPQTISVRTC
+971 TVELKPQTTSVRKC
-985 EAPLR
+985 LPKLR
-990 KALANGTA
+990 EALANGTA
-998 EYLGWLVSDDELFV
+998 EYLGWLVNDDELL
-1012 NISSFDTP
+1012 ISASASIEKP
-1020 GIVKLREEYGP
+1020 IAKLQEQYGP
-1031 VNRWRLAGFNSNTQM
+1031 TKRWRFAGTDSESRIL
-1046 VLRPLYLSKEGLKPD
+1046 LRPLQLSAEGLPSD
-1061 VDPEIK
+1061 VEKDIREIVEK
-1067 KIIDNR
+1067 R
-1073 GWFITVNKLF
+1073 GWRISINNLF
-1083 STGHVTVV
+1083 NGARVTII

-1105 HLPICWEVK
+1105 HLPTCWEVK

>member
-1 MASANVNY
+1 MNSANVNY

-19 IGMAAIAIDDDGKP
+19 LGMAAIAIDDDGKP

-112 LATTPITDKQ
+112 LATTPITDQQ

-154 AEPSDAFLAIQ
+154 TEPSDALVSIQ
-165 GECAKKLGRS
+165 EQCATELGRP
-175 IPQTTTVGQLV
+175 IPPTTTVGQLI

-196 RGKAKL
+196 RGEDSLL
-202 ANKANPH
+202 AARPR
-209 GKEAGLF
+209 
-216 TANKLQ
+216 
-222 QSDYANEIHTIAKV
+222 QSDNANEIHTIAKV
-236 QGFSNEL
+236 QGLSNEL

-291 LIGNLRIRNSKGNR
+291 LIGNLRIRSGKGNR
-305 RLTAEDTRLV
+305 RLTTEETRLV
-315 FDYLRSLPPKQE
+315 FDYLRSLPAKQE

-364 ETNRLMESTKIK
+364 DANRIMESTKIK
-376 LLATW
+376 PLATW

-409 GAQVQEFFFGISD
+409 GAQVQEFFFSISD
-422 KDHEELDKLH
+422 EDQEKLDGLH
-432 LPIGRAAYSEDTLV
+432 LPIGRAAYSEDTLN
-446 RLTKRMIDEGM
+446 RLTKRMIGKGM

-482 QVGNPAVDRVLKATA
+482 RVGNPAVDRVLKATA

-517 VRDAFMSESSARK
+517 VRDAFMSESSARE
-530 LDQDNQRRAKRN
+530 LDRDNQQRAKRN
-542 EEIVAKMQEIL
+542 VKVVAEMQEKL

-567 QSVERQNCQCAYC
+567 QSIQRQNGKCAYC
-580 GTQIS
+580 GAQIS
-585 YKNSEMDHIVPRA
+585 YTNSEMDHIVPQA

-604 TRDNLVAVCRECNS
+604 TRDNLVAVCHECNS

-654 LRESEFKKFR
+654 LRKPEFDKFR

-692 NELRSRIT
+692 NELRSRIA

-708 KVRVYN
+708 KVRVYK
-714 GTLTAKARRASGIS
+714 GALTAEARRASGIS

-747 VVDAAVVAFMSNYVA
+747 AVDAAVVAFTSNYVA

-772 FDYELRSGKKSKQK
+772 FDQELRRKAPQWR
-786 LEHKKPKYKTFTGPT
+786 EFTGSDHV
-801 PAHQTEWVKWNIRMQ
+801 HQVEWTKWKYRMQ
-816 ALAELLNNALAQD
+816 ALAELLNNALVQD

-852 KLTRIKVGDA
+852 KLTRLKVGDA

-874 ALWCALTRDPDF
+874 ALWCALTRDPDY
-886 DPKTGLPENPNRTI
+886 DPKTDLPENPNRTI
-900 RIHGTHLTASDEI
+900 RIHGTHLAASDEI

-929 AKLGSNYHHVR
+929 AKLGKNYHHVR

-998 EYLGWLVSDDELFV
+998 EYLGWLVSDDELL
-1012 NISSFDTP
+1012 IDTSSFDAP

-1031 VNRWRLAGFNSNTQM
+1031 VNRWRLAGLNSVSRM
-1046 VLRPLYLSKEGLKPD
+1046 KLRPLYLSKEGLKPD

-1067 KIIDNR
+1067 KIVDDRTWI
-1073 GWFITVNKLF
+1073 IAVHKLF
-1083 STGHVTVV
+1083 NTGHVKII

>member
-1 MASANVNY
+1 MTSANVNY

-112 LATTPITDKQ
+112 LATTPITDQQ

-154 AEPSDAFLAIQ
+154 TEPSDAFLAMQ
-165 GECAKKLGRS
+165 EECAKKLGRS
-175 IPQTTTVGQLV
+175 IPKTITVGQLV

-196 RGKAKL
+196 RGENSLL
-202 ANKANPH
+202 AARPR
-209 GKEAGLF
+209 
-216 TANKLQ
+216 
-222 QSDYANEIHTIAKV
+222 QSDNANEIHTIAKV
-236 QGFSNEL
+236 QDLSNEL
-243 VKQIIDHVFA
+243 VRQIIDHVFA

-291 LIGNLRIRNSKGNR
+291 LIGNLRIRSDKGNR
-305 RLTAEDTRLV
+305 RLTAEETRLV
-315 FDYLRSLPPKQE
+315 FDYLRSLPAKQE
-327 PTWQLVAEQLKI
+327 PTWQLVAEQLRI

-364 ETNRLMESTKIK
+364 DTNRIMESTKIK
-376 LLATW
+376 PLAAW

-422 KDHEELDKLH
+422 EDQEKLDGLH

-446 RLTKRMIDEGM
+446 RLTKRMIGEGM

-482 QVGNPAVDRVLKATA
+482 RVGNPAVDRVLKATA

-507 GTPKSVNIEH
+507 GAPKSVNIEH
-517 VRDAFMSESSARK
+517 VRAAFMSKSSAWE
-530 LDQDNQRRAKRN
+530 LDRDNQHRAKRN
-542 EEIVAKMQEIL
+542 VKVVAEMQEKL

-567 QSVERQNCQCAYC
+567 QSIQRQNGKCAYC
-580 GTQIS
+580 EAQIS
-585 YKNSEMDHIVPRA
+585 FKNSEMDHIVPQA

-627 WAENTSRPGVSVQK
+627 WAENTSRPGVSVK
-641 AVERTRH
+641 EAVERTHH

-654 LRESEFKKFR
+654 LRKPEFDKFR

-692 NELRSRIT
+692 NELRSRIA

-708 KVRVYN
+708 KVRVYK
-714 GTLTAKARRASGIS
+714 GALTAEARRASGIS

-735 GKGKSRLDRRHH
+735 SKGKSRLDRRHH
-747 VVDAAVVAFMSNYVA
+747 AVDAAVVAFTSNYVA

-772 FDYELRSGKKSKQK
+772 FDQELRRKAPQWR
-786 LEHKKPKYKTFTGPT
+786 EFTGSDHV
-801 PAHQTEWVKWNIRMQ
+801 HQVEWTKWKYRMQ
-816 ALAELLNNALAQD
+816 ALAELLNNALVQD

-918 TAASIPIRDGF
+918 AAASVPIRDGF
-929 AKLGSNYHHVR
+929 AKLGGNYHHVR
-940 LFRVPNGKKYK
+940 LFRVPSGKKYN
-951 YCLMQVYTV
+951 YFLMRVYTI

-971 TVELKPQTISVRTC
+971 TVELKPQTISVRKC
-985 EAPLR
+985 LPKLR
-990 KALANGTA
+990 EALANGTA
-998 EYLGWLVSDDELFV
+998 EYLGWLVNDDELL
-1012 NISSFDTP
+1012 IRASSASTEKP
-1020 GIVKLREEYGP
+1020 IAKLQEHYGATK
-1031 VNRWRLAGFNSNTQM
+1031 RWRFAGTDSESKIL
-1046 VLRPLYLSKEGLKPD
+1046 LRPLQLSAEGLPSD
-1061 VDPEIK
+1061 VEKDIREIVEK
-1067 KIIDNR
+1067 R
-1073 GWFITVNKLF
+1073 GWRISINSLF
-1083 STGHVTVV
+1083 NGARVTII

-1100 LHSAA
+1100 LYSAA

>member
-1 MASANVNY
+1 MTSANVNY

-149 ALYTV
+149 ALYAV
-154 AEPSDAFLAIQ
+154 AEPSDALVSIQ
-165 GECAKKLGRS
+165 EQCATELGRP
-175 IPQTTTVGQLV
+175 IPPTTTVGQLV

-196 RGKAKL
+196 RGEDSLL
-202 ANKANPH
+202 AARPR
-209 GKEAGLF
+209 
-216 TANKLQ
+216 
-222 QSDYANEIHTIAKV
+222 QSDNANEIHAIARV
-236 QGFSNEL
+236 QGLSNEL

-277 LKASDAFQRYRIAA
+277 LKASDAFQLYRIAA
-291 LIGNLRIRNSKGNR
+291 LIGNLRIRGGKKNR
-305 RLTAEDTRLV
+305 RLTTEETRLV
-315 FDYLRSLPPKQE
+315 FDYLRSLPAKQE
-327 PTWQLVAEQLKI
+327 PTWQLVAEQLRI

-376 LLATW
+376 PLAAW

-422 KDHEELDKLH
+422 EDQEKLDGLH

-446 RLTKRMIDEGM
+446 RLTKRMIGEGM

-482 QVGNPAVDRVLKATA
+482 RVGNPAVDRVLKATA

-507 GTPKSVNIEH
+507 GAPKSVNIEH
-517 VRDAFMSESSARK
+517 VRAAFMSESSARE
-530 LDQDNQRRAKRN
+530 LDRDNQQRAKRN
-542 EEIVAKMQEIL
+542 VKVVAEMQEKL

-567 QSVERQNCQCAYC
+567 QSIQRQNGKCAYC

-585 YKNSEMDHIVPRA
+585 YMNSEMDHIVPQA

-654 LRESEFKKFR
+654 LRKPEFDKFR

-692 NELRSRIT
+692 NELRSRIA

-708 KVRVYN
+708 KVRVYK
-714 GTLTAKARRASGIS
+714 GALTAEARRASGIA

-747 VVDAAVVAFMSNYVA
+747 AVDAAVVAFTSNYVA

-772 FDYELRSGKKSKQK
+772 FDQELRRKAPQWR
-786 LEHKKPKYKTFTGPT
+786 EFTGSDHV
-801 PAHQTEWVKWNIRMQ
+801 HQVEWTKWKYRMQ
-816 ALAELLNNALAQD
+816 ALAELLNNALVQD

-886 DPKTGLPENPNRTI
+886 DPKTGLLENPNRMI
-900 RIHGTHLTASDEI
+900 RIHGTHLAASDEI

-918 TAASIPIRDGF
+918 AAASIPIRDGF

-940 LFRVPNGKKYK
+940 LFRVPNGKKYN
-951 YCLMQVYTV
+951 YFLMRVYTI

-971 TVELKPQTISVRTC
+971 TVELKPQTTSVRKC
-985 EAPLR
+985 LPKLR
-990 KALANGTA
+990 EALANGTA
-998 EYLGWLVSDDELFV
+998 EYLGWLVNDDELL
-1012 NISSFDTP
+1012 ISASASIEKP
-1020 GIVKLREEYGP
+1020 IAKLQEQYGP
-1031 VNRWRLAGFNSNTQM
+1031 TKRWRFAGTDSESRIL
-1046 VLRPLYLSKEGLKPD
+1046 LRPLQLSAEGLPSD
-1061 VDPEIK
+1061 VEKDIREIVEK
-1067 KIIDNR
+1067 R
-1073 GWFITVNKLF
+1073 GWRISINNLF
-1083 STGHVTVV
+1083 NGARVTII

-1105 HLPICWEVK
+1105 HLPTCWEVK

>member
-1 MASANVNY
+1 MTSANVNY

-59 LATSGIARRTRRLY
+59 LATSGVARRTRRLY

-154 AEPSDAFLAIQ
+154 TEPSDALMSIQ
-165 GECAKKLGRS
+165 EQCATELGRP
-175 IPQTTTVGQLV
+175 IPPTTTAGQLI

-196 RGKAKL
+196 RGEDSLL
-202 ANKANPH
+202 AARPR
-209 GKEAGLF
+209 
-216 TANKLQ
+216 
-222 QSDYANEIHTIAKV
+222 QSDNANEIHAIAKV
-236 QGFSNEL
+236 QGLSNEL

-277 LKASDAFQRYRIAA
+277 LKASDAFQQYRIAA
-291 LIGNLRIRNSKGNR
+291 LIGNLRIRGGKENR
-305 RLTAEDTRLV
+305 RLTAEETRLI
-315 FDYLRSLPPKQE
+315 FDYLRSLPAKQE

-376 LLATW
+376 PLAAW
-381 WKSADADARAAMV
+381 WKSADTDARAAMV

-422 KDHEELDKLH
+422 EDQEKLDGLH
-432 LPIGRAAYSEDTLV
+432 LPIGRAAYSEDTLD
-446 RLTKRMIDEGM
+446 RLTKRMIGEGM

-482 QVGNPAVDRVLKATA
+482 RVGNPAVDRVLKATA

-507 GTPKSVNIEH
+507 GAPKSVNIEH
-517 VRDAFMSESSARK
+517 VRDAFMSESSARE
-530 LDQDNQRRAKRN
+530 LDRDNQQRAKRN
-542 EEIVAKMQEIL
+542 VKVVAEMQEKL

-567 QSVERQNCQCAYC
+567 QSIQRQNGKCAYC
-580 GTQIS
+580 GAEIS
-585 YKNSEMDHIVPRA
+585 FKNSEMDHIIPQA

-641 AVERTRH
+641 AIERTHH

-654 LRESEFKKFR
+654 LRKPEFDKFR

-692 NELRSRIT
+692 NELRSRIA

-708 KVRVYN
+708 KVRVYK
-714 GTLTAKARRASGIS
+714 GALTAEARRASGIS

-747 VVDAAVVAFMSNYVA
+747 AVDAAVVAFTSNYVA

-772 FDYELRSGKKSKQK
+772 FDQELRRKAPQWR
-786 LEHKKPKYKTFTGPT
+786 EFTGSDHV
-801 PAHQTEWVKWNIRMQ
+801 HQVEWTKWKYRMQ
-816 ALAELLNNALAQD
+816 ALAELLNNALVQD

-852 KLTRIKVGDA
+852 KLTRLKVGDA

-874 ALWCALTRDPDF
+874 ALWCALTRDPDY

-918 TAASIPIRDGF
+918 AAASVPIRDGF
-929 AKLGSNYHHVR
+929 AKLGGNYHHVR
-940 LFRVPNGKKYK
+940 LFRVPSGKKYN
-951 YCLMQVYTV
+951 YFLMRVYTI

-971 TVELKPQTISVRTC
+971 TVELKPQTISVRKC
-985 EAPLR
+985 LPKLR
-990 KALANGTA
+990 EALANGTA
-998 EYLGWLVSDDELFV
+998 EYLGWLVNDDELL
-1012 NISSFDTP
+1012 IRASSASTEKP
-1020 GIVKLREEYGP
+1020 IAKLQEHYGATK
-1031 VNRWRLAGFNSNTQM
+1031 RWRFAGTDSESKIL
-1046 VLRPLYLSKEGLKPD
+1046 LRPLQLSAEGLPSD
-1061 VDPEIK
+1061 VEKDIREIVEK
-1067 KIIDNR
+1067 R
-1073 GWFITVNKLF
+1073 GWRISINSLF
-1083 STGHVTVV
+1083 NGARVTII

-1100 LHSAA
+1100 LYSAA

>member
-1 MASANVNY
+1 MNSANVNY

-149 ALYTV
+149 ALYAV
-154 AEPSDAFLAIQ
+154 AEPSDAFLAMQ
-165 GECAKKLGRS
+165 EECAKQLGRT
-175 IPQTTTVGQLV
+175 IPETITVGQLV
-186 ASMNLGKTRL
+186 TGMNLGKTRL
-196 RGKAKL
+196 RGENSLL
-202 ANKANPH
+202 AARPR
-209 GKEAGLF
+209 
-216 TANKLQ
+216 
-222 QSDYANEIHTIAKV
+222 QSDNANEIHTIAKV
-236 QGFSNEL
+236 QGLSNEL
-243 VKQIIDHVFA
+243 VRQIIDHVFA
-253 AESPKGSAAERVGKD
+253 AESPKGSAAEQVGKD

-277 LKASDAFQRYRIAA
+277 LKASDAFQLYRIAA
-291 LIGNLRIRNSKGNR
+291 LIGNLRIRGGKKNR
-305 RLTAEDTRLV
+305 RLTAEETRLV
-315 FDYLRSLPPKQE
+315 FDYLRSLPAKQE

-364 ETNRLMESTKIK
+364 DTNRIMENTKIK
-376 LLATW
+376 PLATW

-422 KDHEELDKLH
+422 EDQEKLDGLH
-432 LPIGRAAYSEDTLV
+432 LPIGRAAYSEDTLD
-446 RLTKRMIDEGM
+446 RLTKRMIGEGM

-468 IPNDWAPPAPEIGE
+468 ISNDWAPPAPEIGE
-482 QVGNPAVDRVLKATA
+482 RVGNPAVDRVLKATA

-507 GTPKSVNIEH
+507 GAPKSVNIEH
-517 VRDAFMSESSARK
+517 VRAAFMSESSARE
-530 LDQDNQRRAKRN
+530 LDRDNQQRAKRN
-542 EEIVAKMQEIL
+542 VKVVAEMQEKL

-567 QSVERQNCQCAYC
+567 QSIQRQNGKCAYC
-580 GTQIS
+580 GAEIS
-585 YKNSEMDHIVPRA
+585 FKNSEMDHIIPQA

-641 AVERTRH
+641 AIERTHH

-654 LRESEFKKFR
+654 LRKPEFDKFR

-692 NELRSRIT
+692 NELRSRIA

-708 KVRVYN
+708 KVRVYK
-714 GTLTAKARRASGIS
+714 GALTAEARRASGIS

-747 VVDAAVVAFMSNYVA
+747 AVDAAVVAFTSNYVA

-772 FDYELRSGKKSKQK
+772 FDQELRRKAPQWR
-786 LEHKKPKYKTFTGPT
+786 EFTGSDHV
-801 PAHQTEWVKWNIRMQ
+801 HQVEWTKWKYRMQ

-886 DPKTGLPENPNRTI
+886 NPKTGLPENPNRTI

-929 AKLGSNYHHVR
+929 AKLGGNYHHVR
-940 LFRVPNGKKYK
+940 LFRVPSGKKYN
-951 YCLMQVYTV
+951 YFLMRVYTI

-971 TVELKPQTISVRTC
+971 TVELKPQTISVRKC
-985 EAPLR
+985 SSKLR
-990 KALANGTA
+990 EALANGTA
-998 EYLGWLVSDDELFV
+998 EYLGWLVNDDELL
-1012 NISSFDTP
+1012 IRASSASTEKP
-1020 GIVKLREEYGP
+1020 IAKLQEHYGP
-1031 VNRWRLAGFNSNTQM
+1031 TKRWRFAGTDSESRIL
-1046 VLRPLYLSKEGLKPD
+1046 LRPLQLSAEGLPSD
-1061 VDPEIK
+1061 VEKDIREIVEK
-1067 KIIDNR
+1067 R
-1073 GWFITVNKLF
+1073 GWRISINSLF
-1083 STGHVTVV
+1083 NGARVTII

>member
-1 MASANVNY
+1 MNSANVNY

-85 FISSQGWPLKEFEE
+85 FISSQGWPLKEFEK

-112 LATTPITDKQ
+112 LATTAIADQQ

-154 AEPSDAFLAIQ
+154 AEPSDAFLTIQ
-165 GECAKKLGRS
+165 KECAKQLGRS
-175 IPQTTTVGQLV
+175 IPKTITVGQLV

-196 RGKAKL
+196 RGENSLL
-202 ANKANPH
+202 AARPR
-209 GKEAGLF
+209 
-216 TANKLQ
+216 
-222 QSDYANEIHTIAKV
+222 QSDNANEIHTIAKV
-236 QGFSNEL
+236 QGLSNEL
-243 VKQIIDHVFA
+243 VRQIIDHVFA

-291 LIGNLRIRNSKGNR
+291 LIGNLRIRGGKGNR
-305 RLTAEDTRLV
+305 RLTAEETRLV
-315 FDYLRSLPPKQE
+315 FDYLRSLPAKQE
-327 PTWQLVAEQLKI
+327 PTWQLVAEQLRI

-376 LLATW
+376 PLAAW

-422 KDHEELDKLH
+422 EDQEKLDGLH

-446 RLTKRMIDEGM
+446 RLTKRMIGEGM

-482 QVGNPAVDRVLKATA
+482 RVGNPAVDRVLKATA

-507 GTPKSVNIEH
+507 GAPKSVNIEH
-517 VRDAFMSESSARK
+517 VRAAFMSKSSAWE
-530 LDQDNQRRAKRN
+530 LDRDNQHRAKRN
-542 EEIVAKMQEIL
+542 VKVVAEMQEKL

-567 QSVERQNCQCAYC
+567 QSIQRQNGKCAYC
-580 GTQIS
+580 EAQIS
-585 YKNSEMDHIVPRA
+585 FKNSEMDHIVPQA

-627 WAENTSRPGVSVQK
+627 WAENTSRPGVSVK
-641 AVERTRH
+641 EAVERTHH

-654 LRESEFKKFR
+654 LRKPEFDKFR

-692 NELRSRIT
+692 NELRSRIA

-708 KVRVYN
+708 KVRVYK
-714 GTLTAKARRASGIS
+714 GALTAEARRASGIS

-735 GKGKSRLDRRHH
+735 SKGKSRLDRRHH
-747 VVDAAVVAFMSNYVA
+747 AVDAAVVAFMSHYVA

-772 FDYELRSGKKSKQK
+772 FDQELRRKAPQWR
-786 LEHKKPKYKTFTGPT
+786 EFTGSDHV
-801 PAHQTEWVKWNIRMQ
+801 HQVEWTKWKYRMQ

-852 KLTRIKVGDA
+852 KLTRFKVGDA

-874 ALWCALTRDPDF
+874 ALWCALTRDPDY
-886 DPKTGLPENPNRTI
+886 DPKTGLPENPNRMI
-900 RIHGTHLTASDEI
+900 RIHGTHLAASDEI

-918 TAASIPIRDGF
+918 VAASVPIRDGF

-951 YCLMQVYTV
+951 YCLMQVYAV

-1020 GIVKLREEYGP
+1020 GIVKLQEAYGL

-1073 GWFITVNKLF
+1073 GWFVTVNKLF

-1100 LHSAA
+1100 FHSAA

>member
-1 MASANVNY
+1 MTSANVNY

-149 ALYTV
+149 ALYAV
-154 AEPSDAFLAIQ
+154 AEPSDALVSIQ
-165 GECAKKLGRS
+165 EQCATELGRP
-175 IPQTTTVGQLV
+175 IPPTTTVGQLV

-196 RGKAKL
+196 RGEDSLL
-202 ANKANPH
+202 AARPR
-209 GKEAGLF
+209 
-216 TANKLQ
+216 
-222 QSDYANEIHTIAKV
+222 QSDNANEIHAIARV
-236 QGFSNEL
+236 QGLSNEL

-277 LKASDAFQRYRIAA
+277 LKASDAFQLYRIAA
-291 LIGNLRIRNSKGNR
+291 LIGNLRIRGGKKNR
-305 RLTAEDTRLV
+305 CLTTEETRLV
-315 FDYLRSLPPKQE
+315 FDYLRSLPAKQE
-327 PTWQLVAEQLKI
+327 PTWQLVAEQLRI

-376 LLATW
+376 PLAAW

-422 KDHEELDKLH
+422 EDQEKLDGLH

-446 RLTKRMIDEGM
+446 RLTKRMIGEGM

-482 QVGNPAVDRVLKATA
+482 RVGNPAVDRVLKATA

-507 GTPKSVNIEH
+507 GAPKSVNIEH
-517 VRDAFMSESSARK
+517 VRAAFMSESSARE
-530 LDQDNQRRAKRN
+530 LDRDNQQRAKRN
-542 EEIVAKMQEIL
+542 VKVVAEMQEKL

-567 QSVERQNCQCAYC
+567 QSIQRQNGKCAYC

-585 YKNSEMDHIVPRA
+585 YMNSEMDHIVPQA

-654 LRESEFKKFR
+654 LRKPEFDKFR

-692 NELRSRIT
+692 NELRSRIA

-708 KVRVYN
+708 KVRVYK
-714 GTLTAKARRASGIS
+714 GALTAEVRRASGIA

-747 VVDAAVVAFMSNYVA
+747 AVDAAVVAFTSNYVA

-772 FDYELRSGKKSKQK
+772 FDQELRRKAPQWR
-786 LEHKKPKYKTFTGPT
+786 EFTGSDHV
-801 PAHQTEWVKWNIRMQ
+801 HQVEWTKWKYRMQ
-816 ALAELLNNALAQD
+816 ALAELLNNALVQD

-886 DPKTGLPENPNRTI
+886 DPKTGLPENPNRMI
-900 RIHGTHLTASDEI
+900 RIHGTHLAASDEI

-918 TAASIPIRDGF
+918 AAASIPIRDGF

-940 LFRVPNGKKYK
+940 LFRVPNGKKYN
-951 YCLMQVYTV
+951 YFLMRVYTI

-971 TVELKPQTISVRTC
+971 TVELKPQTTSVRKC
-985 EAPLR
+985 LPKLR
-990 KALANGTA
+990 EALANGTA
-998 EYLGWLVSDDELFV
+998 EYLGWLVNDDELL
-1012 NISSFDTP
+1012 ISASASIEKP
-1020 GIVKLREEYGP
+1020 IAKLQEQYGP
-1031 VNRWRLAGFNSNTQM
+1031 TKRWRFAGTDSESRIL
-1046 VLRPLYLSKEGLKPD
+1046 LRPLQLSAEGLPSD
-1061 VDPEIK
+1061 VEKDIREIVEK
-1067 KIIDNR
+1067 R
-1073 GWFITVNKLF
+1073 GWRISINNLF
-1083 STGHVTVV
+1083 NGARVTII

-1105 HLPICWEVK
+1105 HLPTCWEVK

>member
-1 MASANVNY
+1 MTSANVNY

-149 ALYTV
+149 ALYAV
-154 AEPSDAFLAIQ
+154 AEPSDALVSIQ
-165 GECAKKLGRS
+165 EQCATELGRP
-175 IPQTTTVGQLV
+175 IPPTTTVGQLV

-196 RGKAKL
+196 RGEDSLL
-202 ANKANPH
+202 AARPR
-209 GKEAGLF
+209 
-216 TANKLQ
+216 
-222 QSDYANEIHTIAKV
+222 QSDNANEIHAIARV
-236 QGFSNEL
+236 QGLSNEL

-277 LKASDAFQRYRIAA
+277 LKASDAFQLYRIAA
-291 LIGNLRIRNSKGNR
+291 LIGNLRIRGGKKNR
-305 RLTAEDTRLV
+305 RLTTEETRLV
-315 FDYLRSLPPKQE
+315 FDYLRSLPAKQE
-327 PTWQLVAEQLKI
+327 PTWQLVAEQLRI

-376 LLATW
+376 PLAAW
-381 WKSADADARAAMV
+381 WKSADTDARAAMV

-422 KDHEELDKLH
+422 EDQEKLDGLH
-432 LPIGRAAYSEDTLV
+432 LPIGRAAYSEDTLD
-446 RLTKRMIDEGM
+446 RLTKRMIGEGM

-482 QVGNPAVDRVLKATA
+482 RVGNPAVDRVLKATA

-507 GTPKSVNIEH
+507 GAPKSVNIEH
-517 VRDAFMSESSARK
+517 VRDAFMSESSARE
-530 LDQDNQRRAKRN
+530 LDRDNQQRAKRN
-542 EEIVAKMQEIL
+542 VKVVAEMQEKL

-567 QSVERQNCQCAYC
+567 QSIQRQNGKCAYC
-580 GTQIS
+580 EAQIS
-585 YKNSEMDHIVPRA
+585 FKNSEMDHIVPQA

-604 TRDNLVAVCRECNS
+604 TRDNLVAVCHECNS

-627 WAENTSRPGVSVQK
+627 WAENTSRPGVSVQN
-641 AVERTRH
+641 AVEQTRH

-669 RLRRKATDEPIDA
+669 RLQRKATDEPIDA

-692 NELRSRIT
+692 NELRSRIA

-708 KVRVYN
+708 KVRVYK
-714 GTLTAKARRASGIS
+714 GALTAEARRASGIS

-747 VVDAAVVAFMSNYVA
+747 AVDAAVVAFTSNYVA

-772 FDYELRSGKKSKQK
+772 FDQELRRKAPQWR
-786 LEHKKPKYKTFTGPT
+786 EFTGSDHV
-801 PAHQTEWVKWNIRMQ
+801 HQVEWTKWKYRMQ
-816 ALAELLNNALAQD
+816 ALAELLNNALVQD

-918 TAASIPIRDGF
+918 AAASVPIRDGF
-929 AKLGSNYHHVR
+929 AKLGGNYHHVR
-940 LFRVPNGKKYK
+940 LFRVPSGKKYN
-951 YCLMQVYTV
+951 YFLMRVYTI

-971 TVELKPQTISVRTC
+971 TVELKPQTISVRKC
-985 EAPLR
+985 LPKLR
-990 KALANGTA
+990 EALANGTA
-998 EYLGWLVSDDELFV
+998 EYLGWLVNDDELL
-1012 NISSFDTP
+1012 IRASSASTEKP
-1020 GIVKLREEYGP
+1020 IAKLQEHYGATK
-1031 VNRWRLAGFNSNTQM
+1031 RWRFAGTDSESKIL
-1046 VLRPLYLSKEGLKPD
+1046 LRPLQLSAEGLPSD
-1061 VDPEIK
+1061 VEKDIREIVEK
-1067 KIIDNR
+1067 R
-1073 GWFITVNKLF
+1073 GWRISINSLF
-1083 STGHVTVV
+1083 NGARVTII

-1100 LHSAA
+1100 LYSAA

>member
-1 MASANVNY
+1 MNSANVNY

-112 LATTPITDKQ
+112 LATTPITDQQ

-134 IARHRGWRNPYSKVT
+134 IARHRGWRNPYSKIT

-154 AEPSDAFLAIQ
+154 AEPSDALVSIQ
-165 GECAKKLGRS
+165 EQCAAELGRP
-175 IPQTTTVGQLV
+175 IPPTTTVGQLV

-196 RGKAKL
+196 RGEDSLL
-202 ANKANPH
+202 AARPR
-209 GKEAGLF
+209 
-216 TANKLQ
+216 
-222 QSDYANEIHTIAKV
+222 QSDNANEIHTIAKV
-236 QGFSNEL
+236 QGLSNKL

-291 LIGNLRIRNSKGNR
+291 LIGNLRIRGGKKNR
-305 RLTAEDTRLV
+305 RLTAEETRLV
-315 FDYLRSLPPKQE
+315 FDYLRSLPAKQE

-356 AGAKPPVH
+356 AGARPPVH

-376 LLATW
+376 PLATW

-409 GAQVQEFFFGISD
+409 GAQVQEFFFSISD
-422 KDHEELDKLH
+422 EDQEKLDGLH
-432 LPIGRAAYSEDTLV
+432 LPIGRAAYSEDTLD
-446 RLTKRMIDEGM
+446 RLTKRMIGEGM

-482 QVGNPAVDRVLKATA
+482 RVGNPAVDRVLKATA

-507 GTPKSVNIEH
+507 GAPKSVNIEH
-517 VRDAFMSESSARK
+517 VRAAFMSESSARE
-530 LDQDNQRRAKRN
+530 LDRDNQQRAKRN
-542 EEIVAKMQEIL
+542 VKVVAEMQEKL

-567 QSVERQNCQCAYC
+567 QSIQRQNGKCAYC
-580 GTQIS
+580 GAQIS
-585 YKNSEMDHIVPRA
+585 FKNSEMDHIVPQA

-654 LRESEFKKFR
+654 LRKPEFDKFR

-692 NELRSRIT
+692 NELRSRIA

-708 KVRVYN
+708 KVRVYK
-714 GTLTAKARRASGIS
+714 GALTAEARRASGIS

-747 VVDAAVVAFMSNYVA
+747 AVDAAVVAFMSHYVA

-772 FDYELRSGKKSKQK
+772 FDQELRRKAPQWR
-786 LEHKKPKYKTFTGPT
+786 EFTGSDHV
-801 PAHQTEWVKWNIRMQ
+801 HQVEWTKWKYRMQ

-918 TAASIPIRDGF
+918 AAASVPIRDGF

-998 EYLGWLVSDDELFV
+998 EYLGWLVSDDELL
-1012 NISSFDTP
+1012 IDTSSFDAP
-1020 GIVKLREEYGP
+1020 GVAKLREEYGP
-1031 VNRWRLAGFNSNTQM
+1031 VNRWRLAGLTSVTRLN
-1046 VLRPLYLSKEGLKPD
+1046 LRPLYLSKEGLKPD

-1073 GWFITVNKLF
+1073 SWIITVNKLF
-1083 STGHVTVV
+1083 SIGHVKII

-1100 LHSAA
+1100 LYSAA

>member
-1 MASANVNY
+1 MTSANVNY

-19 IGMAAIAIDDDGKP
+19 LGMAAIAIDDDGKP

-47 VDPDSAKSAATR
+47 VDPDSTKSAATR

-85 FISSQGWPLKEFEE
+85 FISSRGWPLKEFEE

-149 ALYTV
+149 ALYTMT
-154 AEPSDAFLAIQ
+154 EPSDALVSIQ
-165 GECAKKLGRS
+165 EQCATELGRP
-175 IPQTTTVGQLV
+175 IPPTTTVGQLV

-196 RGKAKL
+196 RGEDSLL
-202 ANKANPH
+202 AARPR
-209 GKEAGLF
+209 
-216 TANKLQ
+216 
-222 QSDYANEIHTIAKV
+222 QSDNANEIHAIAKV
-236 QGFSNEL
+236 QGLSNEL

-277 LKASDAFQRYRIAA
+277 LKASDAFQLYRIVA
-291 LIGNLRIRNSKGNR
+291 LIGNLRIRGGKKNR
-305 RLTAEDTRLV
+305 RLTAEETRLI
-315 FDYLRSLPPKQE
+315 FDYLRSLPAKQE

-339 DRGNLV
+339 DRGKLV

-376 LLATW
+376 PLAAW

-422 KDHEELDKLH
+422 EEQEKLDGLH
-432 LPIGRAAYSEDTLV
+432 LPIGRAAYSEDTLD
-446 RLTKRMIDEGM
+446 RLTKRMVDEGM

-482 QVGNPAVDRVLKATA
+482 RVGNPAVDRVLKATA

-507 GTPKSVNIEH
+507 GAPKSVNIEH
-517 VRDAFMSESSARK
+517 VRAAFMSKSSARE
-530 LDQDNQRRAKRN
+530 LDRDNQHRAKRN
-542 EEIVAKMQEIL
+542 VKVVAEMQEKL

-567 QSVERQNCQCAYC
+567 QSIQRQNGKCAYC
-580 GTQIS
+580 GSQIGF
-585 YKNSEMDHIVPRA
+585 KNSEMDHIIPQA

-604 TRDNLVAVCRECNS
+604 TRDNLVAVCHECNS

-627 WAENTSRPGVSVQK
+627 WAEKSSRPGVSVK
-641 AVERTRH
+641 EAVERTRH
-648 WVTDSG
+648 WVVDSG
-654 LRESEFKKFR
+654 LRKPEFDKFR

-692 NELRSRIT
+692 NELRSRIA

-708 KVRVYN
+708 KVRVYK
-714 GTLTAKARRASGIS
+714 GALTAEARKASGIS

-747 VVDAAVVAFMSNYVA
+747 AVDAAVVAFMSNYVA

-772 FDYELRSGKKSKQK
+772 FDQELRRKAPQWR
-786 LEHKKPKYKTFTGPT
+786 EFTGSDHV
-801 PAHQTEWVKWNIRMQ
+801 HQVEWTKWKYRMQ
-816 ALAELLNNALAQD
+816 ALAELLNNALTQD

-913 TVFPV
+913 KVFPV
-918 TAASIPIRDGF
+918 AAASVPIRDGF
-929 AKLGSNYHHVR
+929 AKLGGNYHHVR
-940 LFRVPNGKKYK
+940 LFRVPSGKKYN
-951 YCLMQVYTV
+951 YFLMRVYTI

-971 TVELKPQTISVRTC
+971 TVKLKPQTISVRKC
-985 EAPLR
+985 LPKLR
-990 KALANGTA
+990 EALANGTA
-998 EYLGWLVSDDELFV
+998 EYLGWLVNDDELL
-1012 NISSFDTP
+1012 IRASSASTEKP
-1020 GIVKLREEYGP
+1020 IAKLQEHYGATK
-1031 VNRWRLAGFNSNTQM
+1031 RWRFAGTDSESKIL
-1046 VLRPLYLSKEGLKPD
+1046 LRPLQLSAEGLPSD
-1061 VDPEIK
+1061 VEKDIREIVEK
-1067 KIIDNR
+1067 R
-1073 GWFITVNKLF
+1073 GWRISINSLF
-1083 STGHVTVV
+1083 NGARVTII

-1100 LHSAA
+1100 LYSAA

>member
-1 MASANVNY
+1 MTSANVNY

-149 ALYTV
+149 ALYAV
-154 AEPSDAFLAIQ
+154 AEPSDALVSIQ
-165 GECAKKLGRS
+165 EQCATELGRP
-175 IPQTTTVGQLV
+175 IPPTTTVGQLV

-196 RGKAKL
+196 RGEDSLL
-202 ANKANPH
+202 AARPR
-209 GKEAGLF
+209 
-216 TANKLQ
+216 
-222 QSDYANEIHTIAKV
+222 QSDNANEIHAIARV
-236 QGFSNEL
+236 QGLSNEL

-277 LKASDAFQRYRIAA
+277 LKASDAFQLYRIAA
-291 LIGNLRIRNSKGNR
+291 LIGNLRIRGGKKNR
-305 RLTAEDTRLV
+305 RLTTEETRLV
-315 FDYLRSLPPKQE
+315 FDYLRSLPAKQE
-327 PTWQLVAEQLKI
+327 PTWQLVAEQLRI

-376 LLATW
+376 PLAAW

-422 KDHEELDKLH
+422 EDQEKLDGLH

-446 RLTKRMIDEGM
+446 RLTKRMIGEGM

-482 QVGNPAVDRVLKATA
+482 RVGNPAVDRVLKATA

-507 GTPKSVNIEH
+507 GAPKSVNIEH
-517 VRDAFMSESSARK
+517 VRAAFMSESSARE
-530 LDQDNQRRAKRN
+530 LDRDNQQRAKRN
-542 EEIVAKMQEIL
+542 VKVVAEMQEKL

-567 QSVERQNCQCAYC
+567 QSIQRQNGKCAYC

-585 YKNSEMDHIVPRA
+585 YMNSEMDHIVPQA

-654 LRESEFKKFR
+654 LRKPEFDKFR

-692 NELRSRIT
+692 NELRSRIA

-708 KVRVYN
+708 KVRVYK
-714 GTLTAKARRASGIS
+714 GALTAEARRASGIA

-747 VVDAAVVAFMSNYVA
+747 AVDAAVVAFTSNYVA

-772 FDYELRSGKKSKQK
+772 FDQELRRKAPQWR
-786 LEHKKPKYKTFTGPT
+786 EFTGSDHV
-801 PAHQTEWVKWNIRMQ
+801 HQVEWTKWKYRMQ
-816 ALAELLNNALAQD
+816 ALAELLNNALVQD

-886 DPKTGLPENPNRTI
+886 DPKTGLPENPNRMI
-900 RIHGTHLTASDEI
+900 RIHGTHLAASDEI

-918 TAASIPIRDGF
+918 AAASIPIRDGF

-940 LFRVPNGKKYK
+940 LFRVPNGKKYN
-951 YCLMQVYTV
+951 YFLMRVYTI

-971 TVELKPQTISVRTC
+971 TVELKPQTTSVRKC
-985 EAPLR
+985 LPKLR
-990 KALANGTA
+990 EALANGTA
-998 EYLGWLVSDDELFV
+998 EYLGWLVNDDELL
-1012 NISSFDTP
+1012 ISASASIEKP
-1020 GIVKLREEYGP
+1020 IAKLQEQYGP
-1031 VNRWRLAGFNSNTQM
+1031 TKRWRFAGTDSESRIL
-1046 VLRPLYLSKEGLKPD
+1046 LRPLQLSAEGLPSD
-1061 VDPEIK
+1061 VEKDIREIVEK
-1067 KIIDNR
+1067 R
-1073 GWFITVNKLF
+1073 GWRISINNLF
-1083 STGHVTVV
+1083 NGARVTII

-1105 HLPICWEVK
+1105 HLPTCWEVK

>member
-1 MASANVNY
+1 MTSANVNY

-33 TEILSAISLIHDSG
+33 MEILSAISLIHDSG
-47 VDPDSAKSAATR
+47 VDPDSTKSAATR

-85 FISSQGWPLKEFEE
+85 FIRSQGWPLKEFEE

-154 AEPSDAFLAIQ
+154 TEPSDALVSIQ
-165 GECAKKLGRS
+165 EQCATELGRP
-175 IPQTTTVGQLV
+175 IPPTTTVGQLI

-196 RGKAKL
+196 RGEDSLL
-202 ANKANPH
+202 AARPR
-209 GKEAGLF
+209 
-216 TANKLQ
+216 
-222 QSDYANEIHTIAKV
+222 QSDNANEIHAIAKV
-236 QGFSNEL
+236 QGLSNEL

-277 LKASDAFQRYRIAA
+277 LKASDAFQLYRIAA
-291 LIGNLRIRNSKGNR
+291 LIGNLRIRGGKKNR
-305 RLTAEDTRLV
+305 RLTAEETRLV
-315 FDYLRSLPPKQE
+315 FDYLRSLPAKQE

-376 LLATW
+376 PLAAW

-422 KDHEELDKLH
+422 EDQEKLDGLH
-432 LPIGRAAYSEDTLV
+432 LPIGRAAYSEDTLD
-446 RLTKRMIDEGM
+446 RLTKRMIGEGM

-507 GTPKSVNIEH
+507 GAPKSVNIEH
-517 VRDAFMSESSARK
+517 VRDAFMSESSARE
-530 LDQDNQRRAKRN
+530 LDRDNQQRAKRN
-542 EEIVAKMQEIL
+542 AKVVAEMQEKI

-558 PSRADVWRF
+558 PSRADVWQF
-567 QSVERQNCQCAYC
+567 QSIQRQNGKCAYC
-580 GTQIS
+580 EAQIS
-585 YKNSEMDHIVPRA
+585 FKNSEMDHIVPQA

-604 TRDNLVAVCRECNS
+604 TRDNLVAVCHECNS

-641 AVERTRH
+641 AVEQTRH

-669 RLRRKATDEPIDA
+669 RLQRKATDEPIDA

-692 NELRSRIT
+692 NELRSRIA

-708 KVRVYN
+708 KVRVYK
-714 GTLTAKARRASGIS
+714 GALTAEARRASGIS

-735 GKGKSRLDRRHH
+735 GKGKLRLDRRHH
-747 VVDAAVVAFMSNYVA
+747 AVDAAVVAFTSNYVA

-772 FDYELRSGKKSKQK
+772 FDQELRRKAPQWR
-786 LEHKKPKYKTFTGPT
+786 EFTGSDHV
-801 PAHQTEWVKWNIRMQ
+801 HQVEWTKWKYRMQ

-852 KLTRIKVGDA
+852 KLTRLKVGDA

-918 TAASIPIRDGF
+918 AAASVPIRDGF

-1020 GIVKLREEYGP
+1020 GIVKLRKEYGP
-1031 VNRWRLAGFNSNTQM
+1031 VN
-1046 VLRPLYLSKEGLKPD
+1046 
-1061 VDPEIK
+1061 
-1067 KIIDNR
+1067 
-1073 GWFITVNKLF
+1073 
-1083 STGHVTVV
+1083 
-1091 RRDALGRPR
+1091 
-1100 LHSAA
+1100 
-1105 HLPICWEVK
+1105 

>member
-1 MASANVNY
+1 MTSATVNY

-47 VDPDSAKSAATR
+47 VDPDSTKSAATR
-59 LATSGIARRTRRLY
+59 LATSGVARRTRRLY

-112 LATTPITDKQ
+112 LATTPITDQQ

-149 ALYTV
+149 ALYAV
-154 AEPSDAFLAIQ
+154 AEPSDALVSIQ
-165 GECAKKLGRS
+165 EQCATKLGRP
-175 IPQTTTVGQLV
+175 IPTTTTVGQLI

-196 RGKAKL
+196 RGEDSLL
-202 ANKANPH
+202 AARPR
-209 GKEAGLF
+209 
-216 TANKLQ
+216 
-222 QSDYANEIHTIAKV
+222 QSDNANEIHAIAKV
-236 QGFSNEL
+236 QGLSNEL

-291 LIGNLRIRNSKGNR
+291 LIGNLRIRGGKGNR
-305 RLTAEDTRLV
+305 RLTTEETRLV
-315 FDYLRSLPPKQE
+315 FDYLRSLPAKQE

-356 AGAKPPVH
+356 AGARPPVH

-376 LLATW
+376 PLATW

-422 KDHEELDKLH
+422 EDQEKLDGLH
-432 LPIGRAAYSEDTLV
+432 LPIGRAAYSEDTLD
-446 RLTKRMIDEGM
+446 RLTKRMIDKGM

-482 QVGNPAVDRVLKATA
+482 RMGNPAVDRVLKATA

-507 GTPKSVNIEH
+507 GVPKSVNIEH
-517 VRDAFMSESSARK
+517 VRAAFMSESSARE
-530 LDQDNQRRAKRN
+530 LDRDNQQRAKRN
-542 EEIVAKMQEIL
+542 VKVVAEMQEKL

-585 YKNSEMDHIVPRA
+585 YMNSEMDHIVPQA

-627 WAENTSRPGVSVQK
+627 WAENTSRPGVSVK
-641 AVERTRH
+641 EAVERTRH

-654 LRESEFKKFR
+654 LRKPEFDKFR

-692 NELRSRIT
+692 NELRSRIA

-708 KVRVYN
+708 KVRVYK
-714 GTLTAKARRASGIS
+714 GALTAEARRASGIS

-747 VVDAAVVAFMSNYVA
+747 AVDAAVVAFMSHYVA

-772 FDYELRSGKKSKQK
+772 FDQELRRKAPQWR
-786 LEHKKPKYKTFTGPT
+786 EFTGSDHV
-801 PAHQTEWVKWNIRMQ
+801 HQVEWTKWKYRMQ
-816 ALAELLNNALAQD
+816 ALAELLNNALTQD

-886 DPKTGLPENPNRTI
+886 DPKTGLPENPDRTI

-918 TAASIPIRDGF
+918 AAASVPIRDGF

-951 YCLMQVYTV
+951 YCLMQVYAV

-998 EYLGWLVSDDELFV
+998 EYLGWLVSDDELL
-1012 NISSFDTP
+1012 IDTSSFDAP
-1020 GIVKLREEYGP
+1020 GIAKLREEYGP
-1031 VNRWRLAGFNSNTQM
+1031 VTRWRLAGLTSVTRLN
-1046 VLRPLYLSKEGLKPD
+1046 LRPLYLSKEGLKPD

-1073 GWFITVNKLF
+1073 SWIITVNKLF
-1083 STGHVTVV
+1083 SIGHVKII

-1105 HLPICWEVK
+1105 HLPTCWEVK

>member
-1 MASANVNY
+1 MTSANVNY

-47 VDPDSAKSAATR
+47 VDPDSTKSAATR

-112 LATTPITDKQ
+112 LATTPIIDQQ

-134 IARHRGWRNPYSKVT
+134 IARHRGWRNPYSKVN

-154 AEPSDAFLAIQ
+154 TEPSDALVSIQ
-165 GECAKKLGRS
+165 EQCATELGRP
-175 IPQTTTVGQLV
+175 IPPTTTVGQLV

-196 RGKAKL
+196 RGEDSLL
-202 ANKANPH
+202 AARPR
-209 GKEAGLF
+209 
-216 TANKLQ
+216 
-222 QSDYANEIHTIAKV
+222 QSDNANEIHAIARV
-236 QGFSNEL
+236 QGLSNEL

-277 LKASDAFQRYRIAA
+277 LKASDAFQLYRIAA
-291 LIGNLRIRNSKGNR
+291 LIGNLRIRGGKGNR
-305 RLTAEDTRLV
+305 RLTTEETRLV
-315 FDYLRSLPPKQE
+315 FDYLRSLPAKQE

-356 AGAKPPVH
+356 AGARPPVH

-376 LLATW
+376 PLATW

-422 KDHEELDKLH
+422 EEQEKLDGLH
-432 LPIGRAAYSEDTLV
+432 LPIGRAAYSEDTLD
-446 RLTKRMIDEGM
+446 RLTKRMVDEGM

-482 QVGNPAVDRVLKATA
+482 RVGNPAVDRVLKAMA

-507 GTPKSVNIEH
+507 GAPKSVNIEH
-517 VRDAFMSESSARK
+517 VRAAFMSESSARE
-530 LDQDNQRRAKRN
+530 LDRDNQQRAKRN
-542 EEIVAKMQEIL
+542 VKVVAEMQEKL

-567 QSVERQNCQCAYC
+567 QSIQRQNGKCAYC
-580 GTQIS
+580 GAQIS
-585 YKNSEMDHIVPRA
+585 FKNSEMDHIVPQA

-654 LRESEFKKFR
+654 LRKPEFDKFR

-692 NELRSRIT
+692 NELRSRIA

-708 KVRVYN
+708 KVRVYK
-714 GTLTAKARRASGIS
+714 GALTAEARRASGIS

-747 VVDAAVVAFMSNYVA
+747 AVDAAVVAFMSHYVA

-772 FDYELRSGKKSKQK
+772 FDQELRRKAPQWR
-786 LEHKKPKYKTFTGPT
+786 EFTGSDHV
-801 PAHQTEWVKWNIRMQ
+801 HQVEWTKWKYRMQ

-852 KLTRIKVGDA
+852 KLTRLKVGDA

-886 DPKTGLPENPNRTI
+886 DPKTGLPENPNRMI
-900 RIHGTHLTASDEI
+900 RIHGTHLAASDEI

-918 TAASIPIRDGF
+918 VTASIPIRDGF

-951 YCLMQVYTV
+951 YCLMQVYAV

-1020 GIVKLREEYGP
+1020 GIVKLQEAYGL

-1073 GWFITVNKLF
+1073 GWFVTVNKLF

-1100 LHSAA
+1100 FHSAA

>member
-1 MASANVNY
+1 MTSANVNY

-134 IARHRGWRNPYSKVT
+134 IARHRGWRNPYSKIT

-154 AEPSDAFLAIQ
+154 AEPSDALVSIQ
-165 GECAKKLGRS
+165 EQCATELGRP
-175 IPQTTTVGQLV
+175 IPPTTTVGQLI

-196 RGKAKL
+196 RGEDSLL
-202 ANKANPH
+202 AARPR
-209 GKEAGLF
+209 
-216 TANKLQ
+216 
-222 QSDYANEIHTIAKV
+222 QSDNANEIHAIAKV
-236 QGFSNEL
+236 QGLSNEL

-277 LKASDAFQRYRIAA
+277 LKASDAFQLYRIAA
-291 LIGNLRIRNSKGNR
+291 LIGNLRIRDGKKNR
-305 RLTAEDTRLV
+305 RLTAEETKLV
-315 FDYLRSLPPKQE
+315 FDYLRSLPAKQE

-376 LLATW
+376 PLAAW
-381 WKSADADARAAMV
+381 WKSADTDARAAMV

-422 KDHEELDKLH
+422 EDQEKLDGLH
-432 LPIGRAAYSEDTLV
+432 LPIGRAAYSEDTLD
-446 RLTKRMIDEGM
+446 RITKRMIGEGMIGEGM

-482 QVGNPAVDRVLKATA
+482 RVGNPAVDRVLKATA

-507 GTPKSVNIEH
+507 GAPKSINIEH
-517 VRDAFMSESSARK
+517 VRAAFMSESSARE
-530 LDQDNQRRAKRN
+530 LDRDNQHRAKRN
-542 EEIVAKMQEIL
+542 VKVVAEMQEKL

-567 QSVERQNCQCAYC
+567 QSIQRQNGKCAYC

-585 YKNSEMDHIVPRA
+585 YKNSEMDHIVPQA

-654 LRESEFKKFR
+654 LRKPEFDKFR

-692 NELRSRIT
+692 NELRSRIA

-708 KVRVYN
+708 KVRVYK
-714 GTLTAKARRASGIS
+714 GALTAEARRASGIA

-747 VVDAAVVAFMSNYVA
+747 AVDAAVVAFTSNYVA

-772 FDYELRSGKKSKQK
+772 FDQELRRKAPQWR
-786 LEHKKPKYKTFTGPT
+786 EFTGSDHV
-801 PAHQTEWVKWNIRMQ
+801 HQVEWTKWKYRMQ

-852 KLTRIKVGDA
+852 KLTRLKVGDA

-918 TAASIPIRDGF
+918 AAASVPIRDGF
-929 AKLGSNYHHVR
+929 AKLGGNYHHVR
-940 LFRVPNGKKYK
+940 LFRVPSGKKYN
-951 YCLMQVYTV
+951 YFLMRVYTI

-971 TVELKPQTISVRTC
+971 TVELKPQTISVRKC
-985 EAPLR
+985 LPKLR
-990 KALANGTA
+990 EALANGTA
-998 EYLGWLVSDDELFV
+998 EYLGWLVNDDELL
-1012 NISSFDTP
+1012 IRASSASTEKP
-1020 GIVKLREEYGP
+1020 IAKLQEQYGP
-1031 VNRWRLAGFNSNTQM
+1031 TKRWRFAGTDSESKIL
-1046 VLRPLYLSKEGLKPD
+1046 LRPLQLSAEGLPSD
-1061 VDPEIK
+1061 VEKDIREIVEK
-1067 KIIDNR
+1067 R
-1073 GWFITVNKLF
+1073 GWRISINSLF
-1083 STGHVTVV
+1083 NGARVTII

-1100 LHSAA
+1100 LYSAA

>member
-1 MASANVNY
+1 MTSANVNY

-85 FISSQGWPLKEFEE
+85 FIRSQGWPLKEFEE

-154 AEPSDAFLAIQ
+154 TEPSDALMSIQ
-165 GECAKKLGRS
+165 EQCATELGRP
-175 IPQTTTVGQLV
+175 IPPTTTAGQLI

-196 RGKAKL
+196 RGEDSLL
-202 ANKANPH
+202 AARPR
-209 GKEAGLF
+209 
-216 TANKLQ
+216 
-222 QSDYANEIHTIAKV
+222 QSDNANEIHAIAKV
-236 QGFSNEL
+236 QGLSNEL

-277 LKASDAFQRYRIAA
+277 LKASDAFQQYRIAA
-291 LIGNLRIRNSKGNR
+291 LIGNLRIRGGKENR
-305 RLTAEDTRLV
+305 RLTAEETRLI
-315 FDYLRSLPPKQE
+315 FDYLRSLPAKQE

-376 LLATW
+376 PLAAW
-381 WKSADADARAAMV
+381 WKSADTDARAAMV

-422 KDHEELDKLH
+422 EDQEKLDGLH
-432 LPIGRAAYSEDTLV
+432 LPIGRAAYSEDTLD
-446 RLTKRMIDEGM
+446 RLTKRMIGEGM

-482 QVGNPAVDRVLKATA
+482 RVGNPAVDRVLKATA

-507 GTPKSVNIEH
+507 GAPKSVNIEH
-517 VRDAFMSESSARK
+517 VRDAFMSESSARE
-530 LDQDNQRRAKRN
+530 LDRDNQQRAKRN
-542 EEIVAKMQEIL
+542 VKVVAEMQEKL

-567 QSVERQNCQCAYC
+567 QSIQRQNGKCAYC
-580 GTQIS
+580 EAQIS
-585 YKNSEMDHIVPRA
+585 FKNSEMDHIVPQA

-604 TRDNLVAVCRECNS
+604 TRDNLVAVCHECNS

-627 WAENTSRPGVSVQK
+627 WAENTSRPGVSVQN
-641 AVERTRH
+641 AVEQTRH

-669 RLRRKATDEPIDA
+669 RLQRKATDEPIDA

-692 NELRSRIT
+692 NELRSRIA

-708 KVRVYN
+708 KVRVYK
-714 GTLTAKARRASGIS
+714 GALTAEARRASGIS

-747 VVDAAVVAFMSNYVA
+747 AVDAAVVAFTSNYVA

-772 FDYELRSGKKSKQK
+772 FDQELRRKAPQWR
-786 LEHKKPKYKTFTGPT
+786 EFTGSDHV
-801 PAHQTEWVKWNIRMQ
+801 HQVEWTKWKYRMQ
-816 ALAELLNNALAQD
+816 ALAELLNNALVQD

-874 ALWCALTRDPDF
+874 ALWCALTRDPDY

-918 TAASIPIRDGF
+918 AAASVPIRDGF
-929 AKLGSNYHHVR
+929 AKLGGNYHHVR
-940 LFRVPNGKKYK
+940 LFRVPSGKKYN
-951 YCLMQVYTV
+951 YFLMRVYTI

-971 TVELKPQTISVRTC
+971 TVELKPQTISVRKC
-985 EAPLR
+985 LPKLR
-990 KALANGTA
+990 EALANGTA
-998 EYLGWLVSDDELFV
+998 EYLGWLVNDDELL
-1012 NISSFDTP
+1012 IRASSASTEKP
-1020 GIVKLREEYGP
+1020 IAKLQEHYGATK
-1031 VNRWRLAGFNSNTQM
+1031 RWRFAGTDSESKIL
-1046 VLRPLYLSKEGLKPD
+1046 LRPLQLSAEGLPSD
-1061 VDPEIK
+1061 VEKDIREIVEK
-1067 KIIDNR
+1067 R
-1073 GWFITVNKLF
+1073 GWRISINSLF
-1083 STGHVTVV
+1083 NGARVTII

-1100 LHSAA
+1100 LYSAA

>member
-1 MASANVNY
+1 MTSATVNY

-47 VDPDSAKSAATR
+47 VDPDSTKSAATR

-149 ALYTV
+149 ALYAVT
-154 AEPSDAFLAIQ
+154 EPSDALVSIQ
-165 GECAKKLGRS
+165 EQCATELGRP
-175 IPQTTTVGQLV
+175 IPPTTTVGQLV

-196 RGKAKL
+196 RGEDSLL
-202 ANKANPH
+202 AARPR
-209 GKEAGLF
+209 
-216 TANKLQ
+216 
-222 QSDYANEIHTIAKV
+222 QSDNANEIHAIARV
-236 QGFSNEL
+236 QGLSNEL

-291 LIGNLRIRNSKGNR
+291 LIGNLRIRGGKGNR
-305 RLTAEDTRLV
+305 RLTTEETRLV
-315 FDYLRSLPPKQE
+315 FDYLRSLPAKQE
-327 PTWQLVAEQLKI
+327 PTWQLVAEQLGI

-364 ETNRLMESTKIK
+364 DTNRIMESTKIK
-376 LLATW
+376 PLAAW

-422 KDHEELDKLH
+422 EDQEKLDGLH
-432 LPIGRAAYSEDTLV
+432 LPIGRAAYSEDTLD
-446 RLTKRMIDEGM
+446 RLTKRMVDEGM

-482 QVGNPAVDRVLKATA
+482 RVGNPAVDRVLKATA

-517 VRDAFMSESSARK
+517 VRAAFMSESSARE
-530 LDQDNQRRAKRN
+530 LDRDNQHRAKRN
-542 EEIVAKMQEIL
+542 VKVVAEMQEKL

-567 QSVERQNCQCAYC
+567 QSIQRQNGKCAYC

-585 YKNSEMDHIVPRA
+585 YMNSEMDHIVPQA

-627 WAENTSRPGVSVQK
+627 WAENTSRPGVSIK
-641 AVERTRH
+641 EAVERIRY
-648 WVTDSG
+648 WVPDSG
-654 LRESEFKKFR
+654 LRKPEFDKFR

-669 RLRRKATDEPIDA
+669 RLQRKATDEPIDA

-692 NELRSRIT
+692 NELRSRIA

-708 KVRVYN
+708 KVRVYK
-714 GTLTAKARRASGIS
+714 GALTAEARRASGIS

-747 VVDAAVVAFMSNYVA
+747 AVDAAVVAFTSNYVA

-772 FDYELRSGKKSKQK
+772 FDQELRRKAPQWR
-786 LEHKKPKYKTFTGPT
+786 EFTGSDHV
-801 PAHQTEWVKWNIRMQ
+801 HQVEWTKWKYRMQ
-816 ALAELLNNALAQD
+816 ALVELLNNALAQD

-852 KLTRIKVGDA
+852 KLTRLKVGDA

-900 RIHGTHLTASDEI
+900 RIHGTHLTASDEV
-913 TVFPV
+913 TVFPEA
-918 TAASIPIRDGF
+918 AASVPIRDGF
-929 AKLGSNYHHVR
+929 AKLGKNYHHVR

-998 EYLGWLVSDDELFV
+998 EYLGWLVIDDELL
-1012 NISSFDTP
+1012 IDTSSFDTP

-1031 VNRWRLAGFNSNTQM
+1031 INRWRLAGFNSIKQM
-1046 VLRPLYLSKEGLKPD
+1046 ILRPLYLSKEGLKPD

-1067 KIIDNR
+1067 NIIDNR
-1073 GWFITVNKLF
+1073 GWLVTVNKLF
-1083 STGHVTVV
+1083 STSHVKII

-1100 LHSAA
+1100 LYSAA

>member
-1 MASANVNY
+1 MNSANVNY

-73 RRKRKRLAKLDK
+73 RRQRKRLAKLDK

-112 LATTPITDKQ
+112 LATTPITDQQ

-154 AEPSDAFLAIQ
+154 AEPSDAFLTIQ
-165 GECAKKLGRS
+165 KECAKQLGRS
-175 IPQTTTVGQLV
+175 IPKTITVGQLV

-196 RGKAKL
+196 RGENSLL
-202 ANKANPH
+202 AARPR
-209 GKEAGLF
+209 
-216 TANKLQ
+216 
-222 QSDYANEIHTIAKV
+222 QSDNANEIHTIAKV
-236 QGFSNEL
+236 QGLSNEL

-291 LIGNLRIRNSKGNR
+291 LIGNLRIRDGKENR
-305 RLTAEDTRLV
+305 RLTAEETRLV
-315 FDYLRSLPPKQE
+315 FDYLRSLPAKQE

-364 ETNRLMESTKIK
+364 DTNRIMESTKIK
-376 LLATW
+376 PLAAW

-409 GAQVQEFFFGISD
+409 GTQVQEFFFSISD
-422 KDHEELDKLH
+422 EDQEKLDGLH
-432 LPIGRAAYSEDTLV
+432 LPIGRAAYSEDTLD
-446 RLTKRMIDEGM
+446 RLTKRMISEGM
-457 DLYEARQAEFK
+457 DLYGARQAEFQ

-482 QVGNPAVDRVLKATA
+482 RVGNPAVDRVLKATA

-517 VRDAFMSESSARK
+517 VRAAFMSESSARE
-530 LDQDNQRRAKRN
+530 LDRDNQQRAKRN
-542 EEIVAKMQEIL
+542 VKVVAEMQEKM

-558 PSRADVWRF
+558 PSRADIWRF
-567 QSVERQNCQCAYC
+567 QSIQRQNGKCAYC
-580 GTQIS
+580 GSQIS
-585 YKNSEMDHIVPRA
+585 FKNSEMDHIVPQA

-618 SKSNIAFAV
+618 SKSNMVFAV
-627 WAENTSRPGVSVQK
+627 WAEKSSRPGVSVK
-641 AVERTRH
+641 EAVERTRH
-648 WVTDSG
+648 WVADSG
-654 LRESEFKKFR
+654 LRKPEFDKFR

-692 NELRSRIT
+692 NELRSRIA

-708 KVRVYN
+708 KVRVYK
-714 GTLTAKARRASGIS
+714 GALTAEARKASGIS

-747 VVDAAVVAFMSNYVA
+747 AVDAAVVAFMSNYVA

-772 FDYELRSGKKSKQK
+772 FDQELRRKAPQWR
-786 LEHKKPKYKTFTGPT
+786 EFTGSDHV
-801 PAHQTEWVKWNIRMQ
+801 HQVEWTKWKCRMQ
-816 ALAELLNNALAQD
+816 ALAELLNCALTQD

-852 KLTRIKVGDA
+852 KLTRLKVGDA
-862 ISTTDIDRASSE
+862 ISTTNIDRASSE
-874 ALWCALTRDPDF
+874 ALWCALTRNPDY

-900 RIHGTHLTASDEI
+900 RIHGMHLTASDEI

-918 TAASIPIRDGF
+918 AAASIPIRDGF

-940 LFRVPNGKKYK
+940 LFRVPSGKKYK

-971 TVELKPQTISVRTC
+971 TAQLKPQTISVRTC
-985 EAPLR
+985 EPQLR
-990 KALANGTA
+990 TALVNGTA
-998 EYLGWLVSDDELFV
+998 EYLGWLVSDDELL
-1012 NISSFDTP
+1012 IDTSSFDTP
-1020 GIVKLREEYGP
+1020 GIVRLREEYGL
-1031 VNRWRLAGFNSNTQM
+1031 VNRWRLAGFNLITQM
-1046 VLRPLYLSKEGLKPD
+1046 ILRPLYFSKEGLQPN

-1073 GWFITVNKLF
+1073 GWYISVNKLF
-1083 STGHVTVV
+1083 SIGHVKII

-1100 LHSAA
+1100 LYSAA

>member
-1 MASANVNY
+1 MTSANVNY

-112 LATTPITDKQ
+112 LATTPITDQQ

-134 IARHRGWRNPYSKVT
+134 IARHRGWRNPYSKIT

-154 AEPSDAFLAIQ
+154 AEPSDALVSIQ
-165 GECAKKLGRS
+165 EQCATELGLP
-175 IPQTTTVGQLV
+175 IPPTTTVGQLI

-196 RGKAKL
+196 RGEDSLL
-202 ANKANPH
+202 AARPR
-209 GKEAGLF
+209 
-216 TANKLQ
+216 
-222 QSDYANEIHTIAKV
+222 QSDNANEIHAIAKV
-236 QGFSNEL
+236 QGLSNDL

-291 LIGNLRIRNSKGNR
+291 LIGNLRIRDGKENR
-305 RLTAEDTRLV
+305 RLTAEETRLV
-315 FDYLRSLPPKQE
+315 FDYLRSLPAKQE
-327 PTWQLVAEQLKI
+327 PTWQLVVEQLKI

-356 AGAKPPVH
+356 AGARPPVH
-364 ETNRLMESTKIK
+364 DTNRLMESTKIK
-376 LLATW
+376 PLAAW

-432 LPIGRAAYSEDTLV
+432 LPIGRAAYSEDTLD
-446 RLTKRMIDEGM
+446 RLTKRMIGEGM

-482 QVGNPAVDRVLKATA
+482 RVGNPAVDRVLKATA

-507 GTPKSVNIEH
+507 GAPKSINIEH
-517 VRDAFMSESSARK
+517 VRDAFMSESSARE
-530 LDQDNQRRAKRN
+530 LDRDNQHRAKRN
-542 EEIVAKMQEIL
+542 VKVVAEMQEKL

-567 QSVERQNCQCAYC
+567 QSIQRQNGKCAYC

-585 YKNSEMDHIVPRA
+585 YTNSEMDHIVPQA

-627 WAENTSRPGVSVQK
+627 WAENTSRTGVSVQK

-682 RSLESVAWMA
+682 RSMESVAWMA
-692 NELRSRIT
+692 NELRSRIA

-708 KVRVYN
+708 KVRVYK
-714 GTLTAKARRASGIS
+714 GALTAEARRASGIS

-747 VVDAAVVAFMSNYVA
+747 AVDAAVVAFMSHYVA
-762 ETLALRSNMK
+762 EILALRSNMK
-772 FDYELRSGKKSKQK
+772 FDQELRRKAPQWR
-786 LEHKKPKYKTFTGPT
+786 EFTGSDHV
-801 PAHQTEWVKWNIRMQ
+801 HQVEWTKWKYRMQ

-918 TAASIPIRDGF
+918 AAASVPIRDGF

-998 EYLGWLVSDDELFV
+998 EYLGWLVSDDELL
-1012 NISSFDTP
+1012 IDTSSFDAP
-1020 GIVKLREEYGP
+1020 GIAKLREEYGP

-1073 GWFITVNKLF
+1073 GWFVTVNKLF

-1100 LHSAA
+1100 LYSAT

>member
-1 MASANVNY
+1 MTSANVNY

-59 LATSGIARRTRRLY
+59 LATSGVARRTRRLY

-154 AEPSDAFLAIQ
+154 AEPSDALVSIQ
-165 GECAKKLGRS
+165 EQCAAELGRP
-175 IPQTTTVGQLV
+175 IPPTTTVGQLV

-196 RGKAKL
+196 RGEDSLL
-202 ANKANPH
+202 AARPR
-209 GKEAGLF
+209 
-216 TANKLQ
+216 
-222 QSDYANEIHTIAKV
+222 QSDNANEIHTIAKV
-236 QGFSNEL
+236 QGLSNKL

-277 LKASDAFQRYRIAA
+277 LKASDAFQLYRIAA
-291 LIGNLRIRNSKGNR
+291 LIGNLRIRGGKKNR
-305 RLTAEDTRLV
+305 RLTAEETKLV
-315 FDYLRSLPPKQE
+315 FDYLRSLPAKQE

-364 ETNRLMESTKIK
+364 ETNRLMESTRIK
-376 LLATW
+376 PLATW
-381 WKSADADARAAMV
+381 WKSADADAQAAMV

-422 KDHEELDKLH
+422 EDQEKLDGLH
-432 LPIGRAAYSEDTLV
+432 LPIGRAAYSEDTLD
-446 RLTKRMIDEGM
+446 RLTKRMIGEGM

-482 QVGNPAVDRVLKATA
+482 RVGNPAVDRVLKATA

-507 GTPKSVNIEH
+507 GAPKSVNIEH
-517 VRDAFMSESSARK
+517 VRAAFMSESSARE
-530 LDQDNQRRAKRN
+530 LDRDNQQRAKRN
-542 EEIVAKMQEIL
+542 VKVVAEMQEKL

-567 QSVERQNCQCAYC
+567 QSIQRQNGKCAYC
-580 GTQIS
+580 GAQIS
-585 YKNSEMDHIVPRA
+585 FKNSEMDHIVPQA

-654 LRESEFKKFR
+654 LRKPEFDKFR

-692 NELRSRIT
+692 NELRSRIA

-708 KVRVYN
+708 KVRVYK
-714 GTLTAKARRASGIS
+714 GALTAEARRASGIS

-747 VVDAAVVAFMSNYVA
+747 AVDAAVVAFMSHYVA

-772 FDYELRSGKKSKQK
+772 FDQELRRKAPQWR
-786 LEHKKPKYKTFTGPT
+786 EFTGSDHV
-801 PAHQTEWVKWNIRMQ
+801 HQVEWTKWKYRMQ

-918 TAASIPIRDGF
+918 AAASVPIRDGF

-998 EYLGWLVSDDELFV
+998 EYLGWLVSDDELL
-1012 NISSFDTP
+1012 IDTSSFDAP
-1020 GIVKLREEYGP
+1020 GVAKLREEYGP
-1031 VNRWRLAGFNSNTQM
+1031 VNRWRLAGLTSVTRLN
-1046 VLRPLYLSKEGLKPD
+1046 LRPLYLSKEGLKPD

-1073 GWFITVNKLF
+1073 SWIITVNKLF
-1083 STGHVTVV
+1083 SIGHVKII

-1100 LHSAA
+1100 LYSAA

>member
-1 MASANVNY
+1 MTSATVNY

-112 LATTPITDKQ
+112 LATTPIIDQQ

-154 AEPSDAFLAIQ
+154 TEPSDALVSIQ
-165 GECAKKLGRS
+165 EQCATELGRP
-175 IPQTTTVGQLV
+175 IPPTTTVGQLI

-196 RGKAKL
+196 RGEDSLL
-202 ANKANPH
+202 AARPR
-209 GKEAGLF
+209 
-216 TANKLQ
+216 
-222 QSDYANEIHTIAKV
+222 QSDNANEIHTIAKV
-236 QGFSNEL
+236 QGLSNEL

-277 LKASDAFQRYRIAA
+277 LKASDAFQLYRIAA
-291 LIGNLRIRNSKGNR
+291 LIGNLRIRGGKENR
-305 RLTAEDTRLV
+305 RLTTEETRLV
-315 FDYLRSLPPKQE
+315 FDYLRSLPAKQE

-376 LLATW
+376 PLAAW

-394 KALSNAEVDDFDSQA
+394 KSLSNAEVDDFDSQA

-422 KDHEELDKLH
+422 EDQEKLDGLH
-432 LPIGRAAYSEDTLV
+432 LPIGRAAYSEDTLD
-446 RLTKRMIDEGM
+446 RLTKRMIGEGM

-482 QVGNPAVDRVLKATA
+482 RVGNPAVDRVLKATA

-507 GTPKSVNIEH
+507 GAPKSVNIEH
-517 VRDAFMSESSARK
+517 VRAAFMSESSARE
-530 LDQDNQRRAKRN
+530 LDRDNQQRAKRN
-542 EEIVAKMQEIL
+542 VKVVAEMQEKL

-567 QSVERQNCQCAYC
+567 QSIQRQNGKCAYC
-580 GTQIS
+580 GAQIS
-585 YKNSEMDHIVPRA
+585 YMNSEMDHIVPQA

-627 WAENTSRPGVSVQK
+627 WAENTSRPGVSVK
-641 AVERTRH
+641 EAVERTRH

-654 LRESEFKKFR
+654 LRKPEFDKFR

-692 NELRSRIT
+692 NELRSRIA

-708 KVRVYN
+708 KVRVYK
-714 GTLTAKARRASGIS
+714 GALTAEARRASGIA

-747 VVDAAVVAFMSNYVA
+747 AVDAAVVAFTSNYIA

-772 FDYELRSGKKSKQK
+772 FDQELRRKAPQWR
-786 LEHKKPKYKTFTGPT
+786 EFTGSDHV
-801 PAHQTEWVKWNIRMQ
+801 HQVEWTKWKYRMQ
-816 ALAELLNNALAQD
+816 ALAELLNNALVQD

-918 TAASIPIRDGF
+918 AAASVPIRDGF
-929 AKLGSNYHHVR
+929 AKLGGNYHHVR
-940 LFRVPNGKKYK
+940 LFRVPSGKKYN
-951 YCLMQVYTV
+951 YFLMRVYTI

-971 TVELKPQTISVRTC
+971 TVELEPQTISVRKC
-985 EAPLR
+985 LPKLR
-990 KALANGTA
+990 EALANGTA
-998 EYLGWLVSDDELFV
+998 EYLGWLVNDDELL
-1012 NISSFDTP
+1012 IRASSASTEKP
-1020 GIVKLREEYGP
+1020 IAKLQEQYGP
-1031 VNRWRLAGFNSNTQM
+1031 TKRWRFAGTDSESKIL
-1046 VLRPLYLSKEGLKPD
+1046 LRPLQLSAEGLPSD
-1061 VDPEIK
+1061 VEKDIREIVEK
-1067 KIIDNR
+1067 R
-1073 GWFITVNKLF
+1073 GWRISINSLF
-1083 STGHVTVV
+1083 NGARVTII

-1100 LHSAA
+1100 LYSAA

>member
-1 MASANVNY
+1 MTSANVNY

-47 VDPDSAKSAATR
+47 VDPDSTKSAATR
-59 LATSGIARRTRRLY
+59 LKTSGIARRTRRLY

-154 AEPSDAFLAIQ
+154 TEPSDALMSIQ
-165 GECAKKLGRS
+165 EQCATELGRP
-175 IPQTTTVGQLV
+175 IPPTTTAGQLI

-196 RGKAKL
+196 RGEDSLL
-202 ANKANPH
+202 AARPR
-209 GKEAGLF
+209 
-216 TANKLQ
+216 
-222 QSDYANEIHTIAKV
+222 QSDNANEIHAIAKV
-236 QGFSNEL
+236 QGLSNEL

-277 LKASDAFQRYRIAA
+277 LKASDAFQQYRIAA
-291 LIGNLRIRNSKGNR
+291 LIGNLRIRGGKGNR
-305 RLTAEDTRLV
+305 RLTTEETRLV
-315 FDYLRSLPPKQE
+315 FDYLRSLPAKQE

-376 LLATW
+376 PLAAW
-381 WKSADADARAAMV
+381 WKSADTDARAAMV

-432 LPIGRAAYSEDTLV
+432 LPIGRAAYSEDTLD
-446 RLTKRMIDEGM
+446 RLTKRMVDEGM

-482 QVGNPAVDRVLKATA
+482 RVGNPAVDRVLKATA

-507 GTPKSVNIEH
+507 GAPKSVNIEH
-517 VRDAFMSESSARK
+517 VRDAFMSESSARE
-530 LDQDNQRRAKRN
+530 LDRDNQQRAKRN
-542 EEIVAKMQEIL
+542 VKVVAEMQEKL

-567 QSVERQNCQCAYC
+567 QSIQRQNGKCAYC
-580 GTQIS
+580 EAQIS
-585 YKNSEMDHIVPRA
+585 FKNSEMDHIVPQA

-654 LRESEFKKFR
+654 LRKPEFDKFR

-692 NELRSRIT
+692 NELRSRIA

-708 KVRVYN
+708 KVRVYK
-714 GTLTAKARRASGIS
+714 GALTAEARRASGIS

-747 VVDAAVVAFMSNYVA
+747 AVDAAVVAFTSNYVA

-772 FDYELRSGKKSKQK
+772 FDQELRRKAPQWR
-786 LEHKKPKYKTFTGPT
+786 EFTGSDHV
-801 PAHQTEWVKWNIRMQ
+801 HQVEWTKWKYRMQ
-816 ALAELLNNALAQD
+816 ALAELLNNALVQD

-918 TAASIPIRDGF
+918 AAASVPIRDGF
-929 AKLGSNYHHVR
+929 AKLGGNYHHVR
-940 LFRVPNGKKYK
+940 LFRVPSGKKYN
-951 YCLMQVYTV
+951 YFLMRVYTI

-971 TVELKPQTISVRTC
+971 TVELKPQTISVRKC
-985 EAPLR
+985 LPKLR
-990 KALANGTA
+990 EALANGTA
-998 EYLGWLVSDDELFV
+998 EYLGWLVNDDELL
-1012 NISSFDTP
+1012 IRASSASTEKP
-1020 GIVKLREEYGP
+1020 IAKLQEQYGP
-1031 VNRWRLAGFNSNTQM
+1031 TKRWRFAGTDSESRIL
-1046 VLRPLYLSKEGLKPD
+1046 LRPLQLSAEGLPSNAEKD
-1061 VDPEIK
+1061 IREIVEK
-1067 KIIDNR
+1067 R
-1073 GWFITVNKLF
+1073 GWRISINNLF
-1083 STGHVTVV
+1083 NGARVTII

-1100 LHSAA
+1100 LYSAA

>member
-1 MASANVNY
+1 MNY

-19 IGMAAIAIDDDGKP
+19 LGMAAIAIDDDGKP

-85 FISSQGWPLKEFEE
+85 FISSQGWPLKEFEK

-112 LATTPITDKQ
+112 LATTAITDQQ

-154 AEPSDAFLAIQ
+154 TEPSDAFLAMQ
-165 GECAKKLGRS
+165 EECAKQLGRT
-175 IPQTTTVGQLV
+175 IPETITVGQLV
-186 ASMNLGKTRL
+186 TGMNLGKTRL
-196 RGKAKL
+196 RGENSLL
-202 ANKANPH
+202 AARPR
-209 GKEAGLF
+209 
-216 TANKLQ
+216 
-222 QSDYANEIHTIAKV
+222 QSDNANEIHAIAKV
-236 QGFSNEL
+236 QGLSNDL

-291 LIGNLRIRNSKGNR
+291 LIGNLRIRGGKGNR
-305 RLTAEDTRLV
+305 RLTAEETRLV
-315 FDYLRSLPPKQE
+315 FDYLRSLPAKQE

-356 AGAKPPVH
+356 AGARPPVH
-364 ETNRLMESTKIK
+364 DTNRLMESTKIK
-376 LLATW
+376 PLAAW

-409 GAQVQEFFFGISD
+409 GTQVQEFFFGISD
-422 KDHEELDKLH
+422 EDQEKLDGLH
-432 LPIGRAAYSEDTLV
+432 LPIGRAAYSEDTLD
-446 RLTKRMIDEGM
+446 RLTKRMIGEGM

-468 IPNDWAPPAPEIGE
+468 IPNDWTPPAPEIGE
-482 QVGNPAVDRVLKATA
+482 RVGNPAVDRVLKATA

-507 GTPKSVNIEH
+507 GAPKSVNIEH
-517 VRDAFMSESSARK
+517 VRAAFMSESSARE
-530 LDQDNQRRAKRN
+530 LDRDNQHRAKRN
-542 EEIVAKMQEIL
+542 VKVVAEMQEKL

-567 QSVERQNCQCAYC
+567 QSIQRQNGKCAYC

-585 YKNSEMDHIVPRA
+585 YMNSEMDHIVPQA

-654 LRESEFKKFR
+654 LRKPEFDKFR

-692 NELRSRIT
+692 NELRSRIA

-708 KVRVYN
+708 KVRVYK
-714 GTLTAKARRASGIS
+714 GALTAEARRASGIS

-747 VVDAAVVAFMSNYVA
+747 AVDAAVVAFTSNYVA

-772 FDYELRSGKKSKQK
+772 FDQELRRKAPQWR
-786 LEHKKPKYKTFTGPT
+786 EFTGSDHV
-801 PAHQTEWVKWNIRMQ
+801 HQVEWTKWKYRMQ

-929 AKLGSNYHHVR
+929 AKLGGNYHHVR
-940 LFRVPNGKKYK
+940 LFRVPSGKKYN
-951 YCLMQVYTV
+951 YFLMRVYTI

-985 EAPLR
+985 EALLR

-998 EYLGWLVSDDELFV
+998 EYLGWLVSDDELL
-1012 NISSFDTP
+1012 IDTSSFDTP

-1031 VNRWRLAGFNSNTQM
+1031 VNRWRLAGLTSVTRLN
-1046 VLRPLYLSKEGLKPD
+1046 LRPLYLSKEGLKPN
-1061 VDPEIK
+1061 VNPEIK

-1073 GWFITVNKLF
+1073 SWIITVNKLF
-1083 STGHVTVV
+1083 SSGHVKII

>member
-112 LATTPITDKQ
+112 LATTPITDQQ

-154 AEPSDAFLAIQ
+154 AEPSDALVSIQ
-165 GECAKKLGRS
+165 EQCAAELGRP
-175 IPQTTTVGQLV
+175 IPPTTTVGQLV

-196 RGKAKL
+196 RGEDSLL
-202 ANKANPH
+202 AARPR
-209 GKEAGLF
+209 
-216 TANKLQ
+216 
-222 QSDYANEIHTIAKV
+222 QSDNANEIHAIAKI
-236 QGFSNEL
+236 QGLSNEL

-291 LIGNLRIRNSKGNR
+291 LIGNLRIRGGKGNR
-305 RLTAEDTRLV
+305 RLTTEETRLV
-315 FDYLRSLPPKQE
+315 FDYLRSLPAKQE

-376 LLATW
+376 PLAAW

-422 KDHEELDKLH
+422 EEQEKLDGLH
-432 LPIGRAAYSEDTLV
+432 LPIGRAAYSEDTLD
-446 RLTKRMIDEGM
+446 RLTKRMVDEGM

-482 QVGNPAVDRVLKATA
+482 RVGNPAVDRVLKATA

-507 GTPKSVNIEH
+507 GAPKSVNIEH
-517 VRDAFMSESSARK
+517 VRAAFMSKSSAWE
-530 LDQDNQRRAKRN
+530 LDRDNQHRAKRN
-542 EEIVAKMQEIL
+542 VKVVAEMQEKL

-567 QSVERQNCQCAYC
+567 QSIQRQNGKCAYC
-580 GTQIS
+580 EAQIS
-585 YKNSEMDHIVPRA
+585 FKNSEMDHIVPQA

-627 WAENTSRPGVSVQK
+627 WAENTSRPGVSVK
-641 AVERTRH
+641 EAVERTRH

-654 LRESEFKKFR
+654 LRKPEFDKFR

-692 NELRSRIT
+692 NELRSRIA
-700 QKFKDGDT
+700 QKFKDGGT
-708 KVRVYN
+708 KVRVYK
-714 GTLTAKARRASGIS
+714 GALTAEARRASGIS

-747 VVDAAVVAFMSNYVA
+747 AVDAAVVAFMSHYVA

-772 FDYELRSGKKSKQK
+772 FDQELRRKAPQWR
-786 LEHKKPKYKTFTGPT
+786 EFTGSDHV
-801 PAHQTEWVKWNIRMQ
+801 HQVEWTKWKYRMQ

-840 LGNGAAH
+840 LGNGATH

-852 KLTRIKVGDA
+852 KLTRFKVGDA

-874 ALWCALTRDPDF
+874 ALWCALTRDPDY

-900 RIHGTHLTASDEI
+900 RIHGTHLAASDEI
-913 TVFPV
+913 TVFPEA
-918 TAASIPIRDGF
+918 AASVPIRDGF

-951 YCLMQVYTV
+951 YCLMQVYAV

-1020 GIVKLREEYGP
+1020 GIVKLQEAYGL

-1073 GWFITVNKLF
+1073 GWFVTVNKLF

-1100 LHSAA
+1100 FHSAA